1 MSISKKQ
8 KLEKIKEIEK
18 EEDEDEILSKIENK
32 PKLNK
37 ADTQENIILKEIGF
51 MKRTNL
57 TNTHRNIVDDHIE
70 SLSTWKINKFRK
82 LLTIVGYFISF
93 GILFIFT
100 YYDKTIIL
108 KLYCDRANP
117 EDSNYVLITDYD
129 NKKYL
134 VKLISEKLTTINPL
148 FKNNQYKF
156 QSKTMNIPNESR
168 YINKNNKIEENNN
181 DMLNLFFI
189 FKNVRYIYHTDS
201 ALFSSAYFNLNNY
214 RHGEILELFD
224 KKFVLNSSKKHK
236 EITLQEEENRRVY
249 YPSLAEYN
257 YLINKYGL
265 NQILNESTKLSSI
278 ILNQFFTGFNF
289 FSIICEIIW
298 FTIGYRIY
306 AIIIFLFTFI
316 VLIKSTKDSYIL
328 NKRIYELDKD
338 NNDTSEEEN
347 NLIND
352 KINSANTDT
361 TTENN
366 IFTKNINDSKQN
378 IENKYTNNIGSNIET
393 SIRQISSELIDNIE
407 NIEQNWSIVPGEVI
421 KIKPGHKILFDGL
434 ILNGYCTVDESEL
447 TGETNEIYKTQI
459 PNDNEYFQYS
469 NSKNHFLFQGTII
482 RQCTN
487 DNNNDIIRVLVV
499 NTGMNTNRAN
509 LLLNLS
515 FPKQENYSLNKDTLI
530 FMLIMFFIFLG
541 AFIFNIKLK
550 SGPSDYFCDITII
563 LSPIL
568 IISLS
573 FSSTFYKNY
582 LEKKGVHCL
591 DKNKILVAGKS
602 NVIALDKTGTLTE
615 NEFDLYGYQ
624 FTMPEEYS
632 NNIYNNGID
641 SENINK
647 KMNMININP
656 RKSFNI
662 NNISRQSDF
671 NIFKKM
677 GNSVN
682 IMSQNNNNKNIISQE
697 KNKSTKKIPK
707 INTDDEQSTVLS
719 KLETSSKVL
728 NKIHQTFWKNYSSLN
743 DDSYKEDFKYNII
756 YFAECL
762 GCCHN
767 IEKFEDKNL
776 GDAIDIKMFESVNWM
791 IQNEEEKETHK
802 IKRYIMPSNIFK
814 ITEKS
819 FFNNLSKNL
828 NENKRNINFPPSIL
842 PQYKILIEK
851 IFPFNSENQTT
862 TVITQNILDKSR
874 RIYIKGAP
882 EKILEKCT
890 KYSKPDNINNLIM
903 DLTKKGLRV
912 IACATRLL
920 EYEYRDNFYMR
931 NIDNNSNFSRGRIE
945 TLYEKELNPIEKE
958 NNLTFLGLVI
968 FKNPLKKDTQSVI
981 EKLYNAKF
989 KLVMSTG
996 DNECTSYYVAQESK
1010 MVNTEI
1016 HSRYVIDIKLDTN
1029 LIYMIELKSNN
1040 NDNNESKI
1048 DNDENDILE
1057 IDNMLNKPKDDY
1069 LETNNCLDQVDKIL
1083 QRKEA
1088 IVSVSGSALSYIMDQ
1103 LKHNN
1108 TDIISDIYIDNT
1120 RKCTK
1125 KNIENLIR
1133 KFGCIFYRMTPK
1145 NKAELIQ
1152 FFKQDKKS
1160 IVIMCG
1166 DGSNDVPAILEADI
1180 GVSINQESNMQIL
1193 SHFYMKNT
1201 SIECVESIVKTG
1213 RACFEC
1219 NEMLFK
1225 VIIIQDSVLTLCKK
1239 LILYMKNESFN
1250 QYQILLI
1257 GLICSLFPIIC
1268 STRTAPA
1275 LILAKE
1281 ATVTSLFNKKFL
1293 MSTIIQLLLN
1303 LGIQVSFFFYLKN
1316 GISDENI
1323 LNSSGKNIVF
1333 ISYMFIFICFQSLLI
1348 IYVFNYKSVHRKH
1361 YSTNSLLLI
1370 ILLLF
1375 LNFIL
1380 QFMFFNGSSSNKWM
1394 KDLIDFEDSFEA
1406 FDFFSELNKFIT
1418 QCFAI
1423 VNFVLSLLVEVII
1436 ATKM

>member
-1 MSISKKQ
+1 MKEP
-8 KLEKIKEIEK
+8 LENIKEIEK
-18 EEDEDEILSKIENK
+18 EDEDFLTNKEKKSKKYLIENK
-32 PKLNK
+32 QNY
-37 ADTQENIILKEIGF
+37 ILKDIGF
-51 MKRTNL
+51 MKRTNAI
-57 TNTHRNIVDDHIE
+57 NSHRNIVDDHIE
-70 SLSTWKINKFRK
+70 SLSCWKINKMRK
-82 LLTIVGYFISF
+82 ICTIIGYFLSF

-100 YYDKTIIL
+100 IYDNTIIL
-108 KLYCDRANP
+108 KLYCERANP
-117 EDSNYVLITDYD
+117 EDSNYILITDYD

-134 VKLISEKLTTINPL
+134 VKLISEKLTNLNPIIKL
-148 FKNNQYKF
+148 GNKNEIKYLKIDEN
-156 QSKTMNIPNESR
+156 SR
-168 YINKNNKIEENNN
+168 YINKNNKNEEKDN
-181 DMLNLFFI
+181 DMLNLYFI
-189 FKNVRYIYHTDS
+189 FKNVRYIYHSDYCS
-201 ALFSSAYFNLNNY
+201 FSSSYFNLNHYKN
-214 RHGEILELFD
+214 REILSIFD
-224 KKFVLNSSKKHK
+224 KKYNYNNNKKQ
-236 EITLQEEENRRVY
+236 EITLQEEENESVY
-249 YPSLAEYN
+249 CPNLCEYN
-257 YLINKYGL
+257 YLINKYGF
-265 NQILNESTKLSSI
+265 NQIINESTKLSSI
-278 ILNQFFTGFNF
+278 ILKQFFSGFNYF
-289 FSIICEIIW
+289 TISFEIIW
-298 FTIGYRIY
+298 FVIGYRIY
-306 AIIIFLFTFI
+306 ALIIFLLNLF

-338 NNDTSEEEN
+338 NSQEEN
-347 NLIND
+347 NKYEIINET
-352 KINSANTDT
+352 NA
-361 TTENN
+361 ENN
-366 IFTKNINDSKQN
+366 INYKNINDNKQN
-378 IENKYTNNIGSNIET
+378 IENNNKET
-393 SIRQISSELIDNIE
+393 SIRQINSELIDKIE

-421 KIKPGHKILFDGL
+421 KIKPGHKILFDGI

-459 PNDNEYFQYS
+459 PNDDDYFQYS
-469 NSKNHFLFQGTII
+469 NSKNHFLFQGTVIK
-482 RQCTN
+482 QCTN
-487 DNNNDIIRVLVV
+487 DNNNDIIRVLVI

-515 FPKQENYSLNKDTLI
+515 FPKQENYSLYKDTLI
-530 FMLIMFFIFLG
+530 FMFIMLFIFIG
-541 AFIFNIKLK
+541 AIIFDIKME
-550 SGPSDYFCDITII
+550 SNTSHYFEDITII
-563 LSPIL
+563 LSPLL

-573 FSSTFYKNY
+573 ISSTFYKYY
-582 LEKKGVHCL
+582 LEKKGVHCV
-591 DKNKILVAGKS
+591 DKNKIIVAGKS

-632 NNIYNNGID
+632 NNIYNTEKE
-641 SENINK
+641 SKNINK
-647 KMNMININP
+647 RKSNINYNIP
-656 RKSFNI
+656 RKSFNL
-662 NNISRQSDF
+662 SRQTEIFTKNNLGSIGNLNLSIF
-671 NIFKKM
+671 QNLYNINTKM
-677 GNSVN
+677 
-682 IMSQNNNNKNIISQE
+682 QNNQQE
-697 KNKSTKKIPK
+697 KIKSQKKLQK
-707 INTDDEQSTVLS
+707 INDDEQGTVLS
-719 KLETSSKVL
+719 RLETSSKVL
-728 NKIHQTFWKNYSSLN
+728 NKIHQTFWKNFSSKN
-743 DDSYKEDFKYNII
+743 DDSYKGYKEDPKYNII

-814 ITEKS
+814 ITENS

-828 NENKRNINFPPSIL
+828 NENKKNRNFSLSTL

-851 IFPFNSENQTT
+851 IYPFNSENQAT

-890 KYSKPDNINNLIM
+890 KSSKPENINNLIM

-920 EYEYRDNFYMR
+920 EEREGEEEYKE
-931 NIDNNSNFSRGRIE
+931 NIYRKNRENSFNINNRGRLQ
-945 TLYEKELNPIEKE
+945 TFYEKEINPMEKE

-989 KLVMSTG
+989 KLIMSTG

-1016 HSRYVIDIKLDTN
+1016 HSRYVIDIKLDSN

-1040 NDNNESKI
+1040 NDNNESQLEDDDDMI
-1048 DNDENDILE
+1048 E
-1057 IDNMLNKPKDDY
+1057 IDNILNKPKDDY

-1088 IVSVSGSALSYIMDQ
+1088 IVSVSGSALSYIIEQ
-1103 LKHNN
+1103 LKHDNN
-1108 TDIISDIYIDNT
+1108 SNIVSDIYIDYT
-1120 RKCTK
+1120 KKCTK
-1125 KNIENLIR
+1125 KNMENLIR
-1133 KFGCIFYRMTPK
+1133 KFGCIFYRMTPR

-1225 VIIIQDSVLTLCKK
+1225 VIIIQDSVFTLCKK
-1239 LILYMKNESFN
+1239 LMLYIKKEDFTQYHILFSG
-1250 QYQILLI
+1250 IICSLLP
-1257 GLICSLFPIIC
+1257 LICSIKT
-1268 STRTAPA
+1268 SPA

-1281 ATVTSLFNKKFL
+1281 ATGTSLFNKKFL
-1293 MSTIIQLLLN
+1293 MSTIIQLILNIGVLL
-1303 LGIQVSFFFYLKN
+1303 SFFFYLKSN
-1316 GISDENI
+1316 ISSDNI

-1333 ISYMFIFICFQSLLI
+1333 ISYMFIFICFQYVI
-1348 IYVFNYKSVHRKH
+1348 IIFVFNYNSVHRKH
-1361 YSTNSLLLI
+1361 FSTNSILI
-1370 ILLLF
+1370 IVLLSVIIL
-1375 LNFIL
+1375 IL
-1380 QFMFFNGSSSNKWM
+1380 QFLFFTESDKMNWT
-1394 KDLIDFEDSFEA
+1394 KDLVQFEDGIDI
-1406 FDFFSELNKFIT
+1406 FDYFSELNKLIT
-1418 QCFAI
+1418 QCFALA
-1423 VNFVLSLLVEVII
+1423 NLFLSIPIEILII
-1436 ATKM
+1436 NKI

>member
-1 MSISKKQ
+1 MSFSVP
-8 KLEKIKEIEK
+8 LEKIKETEK
-18 EEDEDEILSKIENK
+18 EEDDEDFVSKSNK
-32 PKLNK
+32 KI
-37 ADTQENIILKEIGF
+37 TIINNDNQSNVLLREIGF
-51 MKRTNL
+51 MKRTIL

-82 LLTIVGYFISF
+82 ILTIVGYFLSF

-100 YYDKTIIL
+100 LYDKTIIL

-134 VKLISEKLTTINPL
+134 VKLISEKLTNLNSL
-148 FKNNQYKF
+148 FKTAFKNE
-156 QSKTMNIPNESR
+156 SKILNIPSNSR
-168 YINKNNKIEENNN
+168 YINKNNIDDEKNN
-181 DMLNLFFI
+181 DMLNLYFI
-189 FKNVRYIYHTDS
+189 FKNVRFIYQSDS
-201 ALFSSAYFNLNNY
+201 CTFSSAYFNLNNY
-214 RHGEILELFD
+214 KNREILRLFD
-224 KKFVLNSSKKHK
+224 KKYNFSTNIKNK
-236 EITLQEEENRRVY
+236 EITLQEEENESVY
-249 YPSLAEYN
+249 YPSLAEFN

-265 NQILNESTKLSSI
+265 NQIVNESTKLSII
-278 ILNQFFTGFNF
+278 ILKQFFTGFNYF
-289 FSIICEIIW
+289 CIICEIIW
-298 FTIGYRIY
+298 FVIGYRIF
-306 AIIIFLFTFI
+306 AIIIFLLSLI
-316 VLIKSTKDSYIL
+316 VLIKSTRDSYTL

-338 NNDTSEEEN
+338 NSSQGEN
-347 NLIND
+347 NNYNTETINQ
-352 KINSANTDT
+352 NFTMNET

-366 IFTKNINDSKQN
+366 FFSKNTISNRQN
-378 IENKYTNNIGSNIET
+378 LENNNNVET
-393 SIRQISSELIDNIE
+393 SIRQINPELLETID

-421 KIKPGHKILFDGL
+421 KIKPGHKILFDGI

-459 PNDNEYFQYS
+459 PNDNEYFQYT
-469 NSKNHFLFQGTII
+469 NSKNHFLFQGTVIK
-482 RQCTN
+482 QCSN
-487 DNNNDIIRVLVV
+487 DNNNDIIRVLVI

-515 FPKQENYSLNKDTLI
+515 FPKQENYSLYKDTLI
-530 FMLIMFFIFLG
+530 FMLIMCFIFIG
-541 AFIFNIKLK
+541 AIIFNIKVK
-550 SGPSDYFCDITII
+550 ASVSYYFMDITII

-573 FSSTFYKNY
+573 ISSTFYKYY
-582 LEKKGVHCL
+582 LEKKGVHCV
-591 DKNKILVAGKS
+591 DKNKIIVAGKS

-632 NNIYNNGID
+632 NNIYNNEID
-641 SENINK
+641 AKNVNRKASIV
-647 KMNMININP
+647 NMNP
-656 RKSFNI
+656 RKSI
-662 NNISRQSDF
+662 NFTNLARQSDSNVKTIF
-671 NIFKKM
+671 GSIGNINLM
-677 GNSVN
+677 
-682 IMSQNNNNKNIISQE
+682 ISQNLNII
-697 KNKSTKKIPK
+697 NTKYQNQTERIRKKPSK
-707 INTDDEQSTVLS
+707 FNYEDEQSTVLS
-719 KLETSSKVL
+719 RLETSSKIL
-728 NKIHQTFWKNYSSLN
+728 NKIHQTFWKNFSSSK
-743 DDSYKEDFKYNII
+743 DDLYKEDPKYNII
-756 YFAECL
+756 YFTECL

-776 GDAIDIKMFESVNWM
+776 GDSIDIKMFESVNWM
-791 IQNEEEKETHK
+791 IQNEEDKETHK
-802 IKRYIMPSNIFK
+802 IERYIMPSNIFK

-828 NENKRNINFPPSIL
+828 DKNRKNKNFPPSSL

-851 IFPFNSENQTT
+851 IYPFNSENQTT
-862 TVITQNILDKSR
+862 TVVTKNILDRSR

-890 KYSKPDNINNLIM
+890 KSSKPDNINNLIM

-920 EYEYRDNFYMR
+920 DQNKEDEYKDNIYRK
-931 NIDNNSNFSRGRIE
+931 ISENSMKSGSSRGRLQS
-945 TLYEKELNPIEKE
+945 LYEKEINPIDKE
-958 NNLTFLGLVI
+958 NALIFLGLVI

-1040 NDNNESKI
+1040 NDNNESQM
-1048 DNDENDILE
+1048 DNDDDEIIE
-1057 IDNMLNKPKDDY
+1057 IDNILNKPKDDY
-1069 LETNNCLDQVDKIL
+1069 LETNNCLDEVDKIL
-1083 QRKEA
+1083 HKKEA
-1088 IVSVSGSALSYIMDQ
+1088 IVSVSGSALSYIMEQ
-1103 LKHNN
+1103 MKN
-1108 TDIISDIYIDNT
+1108 SDIFIDT
-1120 RKCTK
+1120 GKKCTK

-1239 LILYMKNESFN
+1239 LVLYLNNEDFT
-1250 QYQILLI
+1250 QYHVLFIGIVCSLI
-1257 GLICSLFPIIC
+1257 PLICSI
-1268 STRTAPA
+1268 RTSPA

-1281 ATVTSLFNKKFL
+1281 VTGTSLFNKKFL
-1293 MSTIIQLLLN
+1293 ISTFIQLFLS
-1303 LGIQVSFFFYLKN
+1303 LGVLISFFFYLKTF
-1316 GISDENI
+1316 ISAKKI
-1323 LNSSGKNIVF
+1323 LNSSGNDIVF
-1333 ISYMFIFICFQSLLI
+1333 ISYMFVFICFQYVLI
-1348 IYVFNYKSVHRKH
+1348 IFVFNYKSVHRKH
-1361 YSTNSLLLI
+1361 FSTNSVLII
-1370 ILLLF
+1370 ILLLI
-1375 LNFIL
+1375 LIFIL
-1380 QFMFFNGSSSNKWM
+1380 QFLFFAGNSDENWIKNFVH
-1394 KDLIDFEDSFEA
+1394 FEDSIEV
-1406 FDFFSELNKFIT
+1406 FDFFSELNKLTT

-1423 VNFVLSLLVEVII
+1423 VNLLISLSIEIFVVNKL
-1436 ATKM
+1436 

>member
-1 MSISKKQ
+1 MSFRIP
-8 KLEKIKEIEK
+8 LEKIKETEK
-18 EEDEDEILSKIENK
+18 EEDDEDFVSKSNK
-32 PKLNK
+32 KI
-37 ADTQENIILKEIGF
+37 TIINNDNQSNVLLREIGF
-51 MKRTNL
+51 MKRTIL

-82 LLTIVGYFISF
+82 ILTIVGYFLSF

-100 YYDKTIIL
+100 LYDKTIIL

-134 VKLISEKLTTINPL
+134 VNLISEKLTNLNSL
-148 FKNNQYKF
+148 FKTAFKNE
-156 QSKTMNIPNESR
+156 SKILNFPSNSR
-168 YINKNNKIEENNN
+168 YINKNNIDDEKNN
-181 DMLNLFFI
+181 DMLNLYFI
-189 FKNVRYIYHTDS
+189 FKNVRFIYQSDS
-201 ALFSSAYFNLNNY
+201 CTFSSAYFNLNNY
-214 RHGEILELFD
+214 KNREILRLFD
-224 KKFVLNSSKKHK
+224 KKYNFSTNIKNK
-236 EITLQEEENRRVY
+236 EITLQEEENESVY
-249 YPSLAEYN
+249 YPSLAEFN

-265 NQILNESTKLSSI
+265 NQIVNESTKLSSI
-278 ILNQFFTGFNF
+278 ILKQFFTGFNYF
-289 FSIICEIIW
+289 CIICEIIW
-298 FTIGYRIY
+298 FVIGYRIF
-306 AIIIFLFTFI
+306 AIIIFLLSLI
-316 VLIKSTKDSYIL
+316 VLIKSTRDSYTL

-338 NNDTSEEEN
+338 NSSQGEN
-347 NLIND
+347 NNYNTETINQ
-352 KINSANTDT
+352 NFTMNET

-366 IFTKNINDSKQN
+366 FFSKNTISNRQN
-378 IENKYTNNIGSNIET
+378 LENNNNVET
-393 SIRQISSELIDNIE
+393 SIRQINPELLETID

-421 KIKPGHKILFDGL
+421 KIKPGHKILFDGI

-459 PNDNEYFQYS
+459 PNDNEYFQYT
-469 NSKNHFLFQGTII
+469 NSKNHFLFQGTVIK
-482 RQCTN
+482 QCSN
-487 DNNNDIIRVLVV
+487 DNNNDIIRVLVI

-515 FPKQENYSLNKDTLI
+515 FPKQENYSLYKDTLI
-530 FMLIMFFIFLG
+530 FMLIMCFIFIG
-541 AFIFNIKLK
+541 AIIFNIKVK
-550 SGPSDYFCDITII
+550 AGVSYYFMDITII

-573 FSSTFYKNY
+573 ISSTFYKYY
-582 LEKKGVHCL
+582 LEKKGVHCV
-591 DKNKILVAGKS
+591 DKNKIIVAGKS

-632 NNIYNNGID
+632 NNIYNNEID
-641 SENINK
+641 AKNVNRKTSIV
-647 KMNMININP
+647 NMNP
-656 RKSFNI
+656 RKSI
-662 NNISRQSDF
+662 NFTNLARQSDSNVKTIF
-671 NIFKKM
+671 GSIGNINLM
-677 GNSVN
+677 
-682 IMSQNNNNKNIISQE
+682 ISQNLNII
-697 KNKSTKKIPK
+697 NTKYQNQTERIRKKPSK
-707 INTDDEQSTVLS
+707 FNYEDEQSTVLS
-719 KLETSSKVL
+719 RLETSSKIL
-728 NKIHQTFWKNYSSLN
+728 NKIHQTFWKNFSSSK
-743 DDSYKEDFKYNII
+743 DDLYKEDPKYNII
-756 YFAECL
+756 YFTECL

-776 GDAIDIKMFESVNWM
+776 GDSIDIKMFESVNWM
-791 IQNEEEKETHK
+791 IQNEEDKETHK
-802 IKRYIMPSNIFK
+802 IERYIMPSNIFK

-828 NENKRNINFPPSIL
+828 DKNRKNKNFPPSSL

-851 IFPFNSENQTT
+851 IYPFNSENQTT
-862 TVITQNILDKSR
+862 TVVTKNILDRSR

-890 KYSKPDNINNLIM
+890 KSSKPDNINNLIM

-920 EYEYRDNFYMR
+920 DQNKEDEYKDNIYRK
-931 NIDNNSNFSRGRIE
+931 ISENSMKSGSSRGRLQS
-945 TLYEKELNPIEKE
+945 LYEKEINPIDKE
-958 NNLTFLGLVI
+958 NALIFLGLVI

-1040 NDNNESKI
+1040 NDNNESQM
-1048 DNDENDILE
+1048 DNDDDEIIE
-1057 IDNMLNKPKDDY
+1057 IDNILNKPKDDY
-1069 LETNNCLDQVDKIL
+1069 LETNNCLDEVDKIL
-1083 QRKEA
+1083 HKKEA
-1088 IVSVSGSALSYIMDQ
+1088 IVSVSGSALSYIMEQ
-1103 LKHNN
+1103 MKN
-1108 TDIISDIYIDNT
+1108 SDIFIDT
-1120 RKCTK
+1120 GKKCTK

-1180 GVSINQESNMQIL
+1180 GVSINQENNMQIL

-1239 LILYMKNESFN
+1239 LVLYLNNEDFT
-1250 QYQILLI
+1250 QYHVLFIGIVCSLI
-1257 GLICSLFPIIC
+1257 PLICSI
-1268 STRTAPA
+1268 RTSPA

-1281 ATVTSLFNKKFL
+1281 VTGTSLFNKKFL
-1293 MSTIIQLLLN
+1293 ISTFIQLFLS
-1303 LGIQVSFFFYLKN
+1303 LGVLISFFFYLKTF
-1316 GISDENI
+1316 ISAKKI
-1323 LNSSGKNIVF
+1323 LNSSGNDIVF
-1333 ISYMFIFICFQSLLI
+1333 ISYMFVFICFQYVLI
-1348 IYVFNYKSVHRKH
+1348 IFVFNYKSVHRKH
-1361 YSTNSLLLI
+1361 FSTNSVLII
-1370 ILLLF
+1370 ILLLI
-1375 LNFIL
+1375 LIFIL
-1380 QFMFFNGSSSNKWM
+1380 QFLFFAGNSDENWIKNFVH
-1394 KDLIDFEDSFEA
+1394 FEDSIEV
-1406 FDFFSELNKFIT
+1406 FDFFSELNKLTT

-1423 VNFVLSLLVEVII
+1423 VNLLISLSIEIFVVNKL
-1436 ATKM
+1436 

>member
-1 MSISKKQ
+1 MKIKEN
-8 KLEKIKEIEK
+8 LENIKEIEK
-18 EEDEDEILSKIENK
+18 EEDEEKYNIEDNNKISINK
-32 PKLNK
+32 DNNIKLIR
-37 ADTQENIILKEIGF
+37 DIGF
-51 MKRTNL
+51 IKRTIL

-82 LLTIVGYFISF
+82 ILTIVGYFLSL
-93 GILFIFT
+93 GILFFIT
-100 YYDKTIIL
+100 LYDNTIIL
-108 KLYCDRANP
+108 KLYCDKANP
-117 EDSNYVLITDYD
+117 EDSDYILITDYN

-134 VKLISEKLTTINPL
+134 VTLISEILTNINPL
-148 FKNNQYKF
+148 LKMGYK
-156 QSKTMNIPNESR
+156 NESKMLEIPFNSK
-168 YINKNNKIEENNN
+168 YINKNDEKRFVNIY
-181 DMLNLFFI
+181 FI
-189 FKNVRYIYHTDS
+189 FKNVRYIYNSDFCY
-201 ALFSSAYFNLNNY
+201 FSSAYFNLNGYKNN
-214 RHGEILELFD
+214 EILRLFD
-224 KKFVLNSSKKHK
+224 KKYNIDIKNK
-236 EITLQEEENRRVY
+236 EITLQDEENENVY
-249 YPSLAEYN
+249 YPSLEEYN

-265 NQILNESTKLSSI
+265 NQILNESTELSSI
-278 ILNQFFTGFNF
+278 ILKQIFTGFNY
-289 FSIICEIIW
+289 FSIICEFIW
-298 FTIGYRIY
+298 FFIGYRIF
-306 AIIIFLFTFI
+306 AIIIFLFNLI
-316 VLIKSTKDSYIL
+316 VLIKSTKDSYLL

-338 NNDTSEEEN
+338 NNISQEN
-347 NLIND
+347 NKEGIPDKNNLALNDANSLINNKQKNNED
-352 KINSANTDT
+352 KLI
-361 TTENN
+361 
-366 IFTKNINDSKQN
+366 K
-378 IENKYTNNIGSNIET
+378 ET
-393 SIRQISSELIDNIE
+393 SIRQINPDLIDIIDNIE
-407 NIEQNWSIVPGEVI
+407 QMWSIVPGEVI
-421 KIKPGHKILFDGL
+421 KIKPGHKILFDGI

-459 PNDNEYFQYS
+459 PNDNEYFQYP

-482 RQCTN
+482 KQCTN
-487 DNNNDIIRVLVV
+487 DNNNDILRVLVI

-515 FPKQENYSLNKDTLI
+515 FPKQENYSLNKDTFI
-530 FMLIMFFIFLG
+530 YMLIMFIIFIG
-541 AFIFNIKLK
+541 AIIFNIKLK
-550 SGPSDYFCDITII
+550 LSVRYYFSDITII

-573 FSSTFYKNY
+573 ISSTFYKYY
-582 LEKKGVHCL
+582 LEKNGVHCV
-591 DKNKILVAGKS
+591 DKNKIIVAGKS

-632 NNIYNNGID
+632 NNIYNTEIEAKNV
-641 SENINK
+641 NK
-647 KMNMININP
+647 KYINIP

-662 NNISRQSDF
+662 SRQSEL
-671 NIFKKM
+671 
-677 GNSVN
+677 
-682 IMSQNNNNKNIISQE
+682 NNNKSIFGSISNINLNFISSKAQNQLD
-697 KNKSTKKIPK
+697 KTKSQKKLPK
-707 INTDDEQSTVLS
+707 LNYDDEQNTVLS
-719 KLETSSKVL
+719 HLETSSKVL
-728 NKIHQTFWKNYSSLN
+728 NKIHQTFWKDFSLKK

-791 IQNEEEKETHK
+791 IQNEEDKETHE

-819 FFNNLSKNL
+819 FFKNL
-828 NENKRNINFPPSIL
+828 MKNLDKNKKNKNIPILTL

-851 IFPFNSENQTT
+851 IYPFNSENQTT
-862 TVITQNILDKSR
+862 TVITKNILDKSR

-890 KYSKPDNINNLIM
+890 KSSKPENINNLIM

-920 EYEYRDNFYMR
+920 DQQREEEYKDNIYRKQSNTIFNF
-931 NIDNNSNFSRGRIE
+931 NNKSNHLKKNQS
-945 TLYEKELNPIEKE
+945 LYEKEFNPIDKE

-968 FKNPLKKDTQSVI
+968 FKNPLKRDTQSVI

-1016 HSRYVIDIKLDTN
+1016 HSRYVIDIKLDSN
-1029 LIYMIELKSNN
+1029 LLYMIELKSNN
-1040 NDNNESKI
+1040 NSDNNESESDI
-1048 DNDENDILE
+1048 DNYDINE
-1057 IDNMLNKPKDDY
+1057 IDNILNKPKDDY
-1069 LETNNCLDQVDKIL
+1069 LETNNCLDQIDKIL
-1083 QRKEA
+1083 QKKEA
-1088 IVSVSGSALSYIMDQ
+1088 LVSVSGSALSYIMDQ
-1103 LKHNN
+1103 LKND
-1108 TDIISDIYIDNT
+1108 TSSDLYIDISK
-1120 RKCTK
+1120 KCTK
-1125 KNIENLIR
+1125 KNMDNLIR

-1225 VIIIQDSVLTLCKK
+1225 VMIIQDSVITLGKK
-1239 LILYMKNESFN
+1239 LILSYNDEDLN
-1250 QYQILLI
+1250 QYHILLI
-1257 GLICSLFPIIC
+1257 GLICSLIPLIC
-1268 STRTAPA
+1268 SIRTSPA

-1281 ATVTSLFNKKFL
+1281 AMGTSLFNKKFL
-1293 MSTIIQLLLN
+1293 ISTGIQLVLN
-1303 LGIQVSFFFYLKN
+1303 LGVLISFFFYLKN
-1316 GISDENI
+1316 FISDKKILSTYGNNI
-1323 LNSSGKNIVF
+1323 IF
-1333 ISYMFIFICFQSLLI
+1333 ISYMFIFLCFQYILI
-1348 IYVFNYKSVHRKH
+1348 IFIFNCKSVHRKH
-1361 YSTNSLLLI
+1361 FSTNSILIIILLLI
-1370 ILLLF
+1370 ILLIIQFLF
-1375 LNFIL
+1375 FAENIDAPWI
-1380 QFMFFNGSSSNKWM
+1380 KA
-1394 KDLIDFEDSFEA
+1394 LIQFEDAIEE
-1406 FDFFSELNKFIT
+1406 FDFYSELNKLIIQSFV
-1418 QCFAI
+1418 I
-1423 VNFVLSLLVEVII
+1423 VNLVLSLANELFII
-1436 ATKM
+1436 SKL

>member
-1 MSISKKQ
+1 MSFRIP
-8 KLEKIKEIEK
+8 LEKIKETEK
-18 EEDEDEILSKIENK
+18 EEDDEDFVSKSNK
-32 PKLNK
+32 KI
-37 ADTQENIILKEIGF
+37 TIINNDNQSNVLLREIGF
-51 MKRTNL
+51 MKRTIL

-82 LLTIVGYFISF
+82 ILTIVGYFLSF

-100 YYDKTIIL
+100 LYDKTIIL

-134 VKLISEKLTTINPL
+134 VNLISEKLTNLNSL
-148 FKNNQYKF
+148 FKTAFKNE
-156 QSKTMNIPNESR
+156 SKILNIPSNSR
-168 YINKNNKIEENNN
+168 YINKNNIDDEKNN
-181 DMLNLFFI
+181 DMLNLYFI
-189 FKNVRYIYHTDS
+189 FKNVRFIYQSDS
-201 ALFSSAYFNLNNY
+201 CTFSSAYFNLNNY
-214 RHGEILELFD
+214 KNREILRLFD
-224 KKFVLNSSKKHK
+224 KKYNFSTNIKNK
-236 EITLQEEENRRVY
+236 EITLQEEENESVY
-249 YPSLAEYN
+249 YPSLAEFN

-265 NQILNESTKLSSI
+265 NQIVNESTKLSSI
-278 ILNQFFTGFNF
+278 ILKQFFTGFNYF
-289 FSIICEIIW
+289 CIICEIIW
-298 FTIGYRIY
+298 FVIGYRIF
-306 AIIIFLFTFI
+306 AIIIFLLSLI
-316 VLIKSTKDSYIL
+316 VLIKSTRDSYTL

-338 NNDTSEEEN
+338 NSSQGDN
-347 NLIND
+347 NNYNTETINQ
-352 KINSANTDT
+352 NFTMNET

-366 IFTKNINDSKQN
+366 FFSKNTISNRQN
-378 IENKYTNNIGSNIET
+378 LENNNNVET
-393 SIRQISSELIDNIE
+393 SIRQINPELLETID

-421 KIKPGHKILFDGL
+421 KIKPGHKILFDGI

-459 PNDNEYFQYS
+459 PNDNEYFQYT
-469 NSKNHFLFQGTII
+469 NSKNHFLFQGTVIK
-482 RQCTN
+482 QCSN
-487 DNNNDIIRVLVV
+487 DNNNDIIRVLVI

-515 FPKQENYSLNKDTLI
+515 FPKQENYSLYKDTLI
-530 FMLIMFFIFLG
+530 FMLIMCFIFIG
-541 AFIFNIKLK
+541 AIIFNIKVK
-550 SGPSDYFCDITII
+550 ASVSYYFMDITII

-573 FSSTFYKNY
+573 ISSTFYKYY
-582 LEKKGVHCL
+582 LEKKGVHCV
-591 DKNKILVAGKS
+591 DKNKIIVAGKS

-632 NNIYNNGID
+632 NNIYNNEID
-641 SENINK
+641 AKNVNRKTSIV
-647 KMNMININP
+647 NMNP
-656 RKSFNI
+656 RKSFNFT
-662 NNISRQSDF
+662 NLARQSDSNVKTIF
-671 NIFKKM
+671 GSIGNINLM
-677 GNSVN
+677 
-682 IMSQNNNNKNIISQE
+682 ISQNLNII
-697 KNKSTKKIPK
+697 NTKYQNQTERIRKKPSK
-707 INTDDEQSTVLS
+707 FNYEDEQSTVLS
-719 KLETSSKVL
+719 RLETSSKIL
-728 NKIHQTFWKNYSSLN
+728 NKIHQTFWKNFSSSK
-743 DDSYKEDFKYNII
+743 DDLYKEDPKYNII
-756 YFAECL
+756 YFTECL

-791 IQNEEEKETHK
+791 IQNEEDKETHK
-802 IKRYIMPSNIFK
+802 IERYIMPSNIFK

-828 NENKRNINFPPSIL
+828 DKNRKNKNFPPSSL

-851 IFPFNSENQTT
+851 IYPFNSENQTT
-862 TVITQNILDKSR
+862 TVVTKNILDRSR

-890 KYSKPDNINNLIM
+890 KSSKPDNINNLIM

-920 EYEYRDNFYMR
+920 DQNKEDEYKDNIYRK
-931 NIDNNSNFSRGRIE
+931 ISENSMKSGSSRGRLQS
-945 TLYEKELNPIEKE
+945 LYEKEINPIDKE
-958 NNLTFLGLVI
+958 NALIFLGLVI

-1040 NDNNESKI
+1040 NDNNESQM
-1048 DNDENDILE
+1048 DNDDDEIIE
-1057 IDNMLNKPKDDY
+1057 IDNILNKPKDDY
-1069 LETNNCLDQVDKIL
+1069 LETNNCLDEVDKIL
-1083 QRKEA
+1083 HKKEA
-1088 IVSVSGSALSYIMDQ
+1088 IVSVSGSALSYIMEQ
-1103 LKHNN
+1103 MKN
-1108 TDIISDIYIDNT
+1108 SDIFIDT
-1120 RKCTK
+1120 GKKCTK

-1239 LILYMKNESFN
+1239 LVLYLNNEDFTQYHILFIGIVCS
-1250 QYQILLI
+1250 LI
-1257 GLICSLFPIIC
+1257 PLICSI
-1268 STRTAPA
+1268 RTSPA

-1281 ATVTSLFNKKFL
+1281 VTGTSLFNKKFL
-1293 MSTIIQLLLN
+1293 ISTFIQLFLS
-1303 LGIQVSFFFYLKN
+1303 LGVLISFFFYLKTF
-1316 GISDENI
+1316 ISAKKI
-1323 LNSSGKNIVF
+1323 LNSSGNDIVF
-1333 ISYMFIFICFQSLLI
+1333 ISYMFVFICFQYVLI
-1348 IYVFNYKSVHRKH
+1348 IFVFNYKSVHRKH
-1361 YSTNSLLLI
+1361 FSTNSVLII
-1370 ILLLF
+1370 ILLLI
-1375 LNFIL
+1375 LIFIL
-1380 QFMFFNGSSSNKWM
+1380 QFLFFAGNSDENWIKNFVH
-1394 KDLIDFEDSFEA
+1394 FEDSIEV
-1406 FDFFSELNKFIT
+1406 FDFFSELNKLTT

-1423 VNFVLSLLVEVII
+1423 VNLLISLSIEIFVVNKL
-1436 ATKM
+1436 

>member
-1 MSISKKQ
+1 MKIKEN
-8 KLEKIKEIEK
+8 LENIKEIEK
-18 EEDEDEILSKIENK
+18 EEDEEKYNIEDNNKISINK
-32 PKLNK
+32 DNNIKLIR
-37 ADTQENIILKEIGF
+37 DIGF
-51 MKRTNL
+51 IKRTIL

-82 LLTIVGYFISF
+82 ILTIVGYFLSL
-93 GILFIFT
+93 GILFFIT
-100 YYDKTIIL
+100 LYDNTIIL
-108 KLYCDRANP
+108 KLYCDKANP
-117 EDSNYVLITDYD
+117 EDSDYILITDYN

-134 VKLISEKLTTINPL
+134 VTLISEILTSINPL
-148 FKNNQYKF
+148 LKMGYK
-156 QSKTMNIPNESR
+156 NESKMLEIPFNSK
-168 YINKNNKIEENNN
+168 YINKNDEKRFVNIY
-181 DMLNLFFI
+181 FI
-189 FKNVRYIYHTDS
+189 FKNVRYIYNSDFCY
-201 ALFSSAYFNLNNY
+201 FSSAYFNLNGYKNN
-214 RHGEILELFD
+214 EILRLFD
-224 KKFVLNSSKKHK
+224 KKYNIDIKNK
-236 EITLQEEENRRVY
+236 EITLQDEENENVY
-249 YPSLAEYN
+249 YPSLEEYN

-265 NQILNESTKLSSI
+265 NQILNESTELSSI
-278 ILNQFFTGFNF
+278 ILKQIFTGFNY
-289 FSIICEIIW
+289 FSIICEFIW
-298 FTIGYRIY
+298 FFIGYRIF
-306 AIIIFLFTFI
+306 AIIIFLFNLI
-316 VLIKSTKDSYIL
+316 VLIKSTKDSYLL

-338 NNDTSEEEN
+338 NNISQEN
-347 NLIND
+347 NKEGIPDKNNLALNDANSLINNKQKNNED
-352 KINSANTDT
+352 KLI
-361 TTENN
+361 
-366 IFTKNINDSKQN
+366 K
-378 IENKYTNNIGSNIET
+378 ET
-393 SIRQISSELIDNIE
+393 SIRQINPDLIDIIDNIE
-407 NIEQNWSIVPGEVI
+407 QMWSIVPGEVI
-421 KIKPGHKILFDGL
+421 KIKPGHKILFDGI

-459 PNDNEYFQYS
+459 PNDNEYFQYP

-482 RQCTN
+482 KQCTN
-487 DNNNDIIRVLVV
+487 DNNNDILRVLVI

-515 FPKQENYSLNKDTLI
+515 FPKQENYSLNKDTFI
-530 FMLIMFFIFLG
+530 YMLIMFIIFIG
-541 AFIFNIKLK
+541 AIIFNIKLK
-550 SGPSDYFCDITII
+550 LSVRYYFSDITII

-573 FSSTFYKNY
+573 ISSTFYKYY
-582 LEKKGVHCL
+582 LEKNGVHCV
-591 DKNKILVAGKS
+591 DKNKIIVAGKS

-632 NNIYNNGID
+632 NNIYNTEIEAKNV
-641 SENINK
+641 NK
-647 KMNMININP
+647 KYINIP

-662 NNISRQSDF
+662 SRQSEL
-671 NIFKKM
+671 
-677 GNSVN
+677 
-682 IMSQNNNNKNIISQE
+682 NNNKSIFGSISNINLNFISSKAQNQLD
-697 KNKSTKKIPK
+697 KTKSQKKSPK
-707 INTDDEQSTVLS
+707 LNYDDEQNTVLS
-719 KLETSSKVL
+719 HLETSSKVL
-728 NKIHQTFWKNYSSLN
+728 NKIHQTFWKDFSLKK

-791 IQNEEEKETHK
+791 IQNEEDKETHE

-819 FFNNLSKNL
+819 FFKNL
-828 NENKRNINFPPSIL
+828 MKNLDKNKKNKNIPILTL

-851 IFPFNSENQTT
+851 IYPFNSENQTT

-890 KYSKPDNINNLIM
+890 KSSKPENINNLIM

-920 EYEYRDNFYMR
+920 DQQREEEYKDNIYRKQSNTIFNF
-931 NIDNNSNFSRGRIE
+931 NNKSNHLKKNQS
-945 TLYEKELNPIEKE
+945 LYEKEFNPIDKE

-968 FKNPLKKDTQSVI
+968 FKNPLKRDTQSVI

-1016 HSRYVIDIKLDTN
+1016 HSRYVIDIKLDSN
-1029 LIYMIELKSNN
+1029 LLYMIELKSNN
-1040 NDNNESKI
+1040 NSDNNESESDI
-1048 DNDENDILE
+1048 DNYDINE
-1057 IDNMLNKPKDDY
+1057 IDNILNKPKDDY
-1069 LETNNCLDQVDKIL
+1069 LETNNCLDQIDKIL
-1083 QRKEA
+1083 QKKEA
-1088 IVSVSGSALSYIMDQ
+1088 LVSVSGSALSYIMDQ
-1103 LKHNN
+1103 LKND
-1108 TDIISDIYIDNT
+1108 TSSDLYIDISK
-1120 RKCTK
+1120 KCTK
-1125 KNIENLIR
+1125 KNMDNLIR

-1225 VIIIQDSVLTLCKK
+1225 VMIIQDSVITLGKK
-1239 LILYMKNESFN
+1239 LILSYNDEDLN
-1250 QYQILLI
+1250 QYHILLI
-1257 GLICSLFPIIC
+1257 GLICSLIPLIC
-1268 STRTAPA
+1268 SIRTSPA

-1281 ATVTSLFNKKFL
+1281 AMGTSLFNKKFL
-1293 MSTIIQLLLN
+1293 ISTGIQLVLN
-1303 LGIQVSFFFYLKN
+1303 LGVLISFFFYLKN
-1316 GISDENI
+1316 FISDKKILSTYGNNI
-1323 LNSSGKNIVF
+1323 IF
-1333 ISYMFIFICFQSLLI
+1333 ISYMFIFLCFQYILI
-1348 IYVFNYKSVHRKH
+1348 IFIFNCKSVHRKH
-1361 YSTNSLLLI
+1361 FSTNSILIIILLLI
-1370 ILLLF
+1370 ILLIIQFLF
-1375 LNFIL
+1375 FAENIDAPWI
-1380 QFMFFNGSSSNKWM
+1380 KA
-1394 KDLIDFEDSFEA
+1394 LIQFEDAIEE
-1406 FDFFSELNKFIT
+1406 FDFYSELNKLIIQSFV
-1418 QCFAI
+1418 I
-1423 VNFVLSLLVEVII
+1423 VNLVLSLANELFII
-1436 ATKM
+1436 SKL

>member
-1 MSISKKQ
+1 MKVP
-8 KLEKIKEIEK
+8 LEKIRETEK
-18 EEDEDEILSKIENK
+18 EEDDDEFVRKGNDKS
-32 PKLNK
+32 
-37 ADTQENIILKEIGF
+37 NIISNENQINVLIREIGF
-51 MKRTNL
+51 IKRNNL

-82 LLTIVGYFISF
+82 ILTIVGYFLSF
-93 GILFIFT
+93 GILFIIT
-100 YYDKTIIL
+100 LYDKTIIL
-108 KLYCDRANP
+108 KLYCERANP
-117 EDSNYVLITDYD
+117 EDSNYILITDYD

-134 VKLISEKLTTINPL
+134 VSLINERLTNINPL
-148 FKNNQYKF
+148 FKMSYKNE
-156 QSKTMNIPNESR
+156 SNLLNIPPNSK
-168 YINKNNKIEENNN
+168 YINKNNKEEEKNNG
-181 DMLNLFFI
+181 MYNLYFI

-201 ALFSSAYFNLNNY
+201 CIFSSAYFNLNNY
-214 RHGEILELFD
+214 KNKEILRLFD
-224 KKFVLNSSKKHK
+224 KKYSFNSNNIKSK
-236 EITLQEEENRRVY
+236 EITLQEEENESVY
-249 YPSLAEYN
+249 FPSLSEYN

-265 NQILNESTKLSSI
+265 NQIVNESTRLSSI
-278 ILNQFFTGFNF
+278 IIKQFFSGFNYF
-289 FSIICEIIW
+289 CIICEIIW
-298 FTIGYRIY
+298 FVIGYKIF
-306 AIIIFLFTFI
+306 AVIIFLFSFI
-316 VLIKSTKDSYIL
+316 VLIKSTKDSYML
-328 NKRIYELDKD
+328 NKRIFELDKNNSSPQD
-338 NNDTSEEEN
+338 NDD
-347 NLIND
+347 NLEKTNPSSI
-352 KINSANTDT
+352 ANET

-366 IFTKNINDSKQN
+366 NVNNNNNQIVENRNQNNDD
-378 IENKYTNNIGSNIET
+378 NNET
-393 SIRQISSELIDNIE
+393 SIRQINPELMDIID

-421 KIKPGHKILFDGL
+421 KIKPGHKILFDGI

-459 PNDNEYFQYS
+459 PNNDEYFQYS
-469 NSKNHFLFQGTII
+469 SSKNHFLFQGTVIK
-482 RQCTN
+482 QCTN
-487 DNNNDIIRVLVV
+487 DNNNDIIRVLVI

-515 FPKQENYSLNKDTLI
+515 FPKQENYSLYKDTII
-530 FMLIMFFIFLG
+530 FMLIMFIIFIG
-541 AFIFNIKLK
+541 AIIFNIKLN
-550 SGPSDYFCDITII
+550 SNVSNYFCDITII

-573 FSSTFYKNY
+573 ISSTFYKYY
-582 LEKKGVHCL
+582 LEKNGVHCL
-591 DKNKILVAGKS
+591 DKNKIIVAGKS

-632 NNIYNNGID
+632 NNIYNNEIYAK
-641 SENINK
+641 NINK
-647 KMNMININP
+647 KINIVNTIQ
-656 RKSFNI
+656 RKSINFSNLPRQSEIYNKNLFGSLNNFGLLGSQNI
-662 NNISRQSDF
+662 NIINNKYQNLSEKKNYQ
-671 NIFKKM
+671 KKM
-677 GNSVN
+677 
-682 IMSQNNNNKNIISQE
+682 
-697 KNKSTKKIPK
+697 PK
-707 INTDDEQSTVLS
+707 INYEDEQSTVLS
-719 KLETSSKVL
+719 RLETSSKVL
-728 NKIHQTFWKNYSSLN
+728 NKIHQTFWKNFSFSK
-743 DDSYKEDFKYNII
+743 DDLYKEDPKYNII

-791 IQNEEEKETHK
+791 IQNEEDKETNK
-802 IKRYIMPSNIFK
+802 IERYIMPSNIFK

-828 NENKRNINFPPSIL
+828 DKNKKNKNFPPSSL

-851 IFPFNSENQTT
+851 IYPFNSENQNT
-862 TVITQNILDKSR
+862 TVITKNVLDKSR

-890 KYSKPDNINNLIM
+890 KSSKPDNINNLIM

-920 EYEYRDNFYMR
+920 DQEREDEYKDNFYR
-931 NIDNNSNFSRGRIE
+931 KKSDISSNNSIRGRFQY
-945 TLYEKELNPIEKE
+945 LYEKEINPIEKE
-958 NNLTFLGLVI
+958 NNLIFLGLVI

-1010 MVNTEI
+1010 MINTEI
-1016 HSRYVIDIKLDTN
+1016 HSRYVIDIKLDSN

-1040 NDNNESKI
+1040 NENSESQLDI
-1048 DNDENDILE
+1048 DDNDIIE

-1069 LETNNCLDQVDKIL
+1069 LETNNCLDEVDKIL
-1083 QRKEA
+1083 LKKEA
-1088 IVSVSGSALSYIMDQ
+1088 IVSVSGSALSYIMEQ
-1103 LKHNN
+1103 LKNA
-1108 TDIISDIYIDNT
+1108 DLYIDSA

-1125 KNIENLIR
+1125 KNLESLIR

-1213 RACFEC
+1213 RACLEC

-1239 LILYMKNESFN
+1239 LVFYSKNEEFT
-1250 QYQILLI
+1250 QYHILFI
-1257 GLICSLFPIIC
+1257 GIVCSLIPLVC
-1268 STRTAPA
+1268 SIKTSPA

-1281 ATVTSLFNKKFL
+1281 ATGTSLFNKKFL
-1293 MSTIIQLLLN
+1293 LSTVIHLILN
-1303 LGIQVSFFFYLKN
+1303 LGILISFFFYLKN
-1316 GISDENI
+1316 FISDEII

-1333 ISYMFIFICFQSLLI
+1333 ISYMFIFICFQYVLI
-1348 IYVFNYKSVHRKH
+1348 IFIFNYKSVHRKH
-1361 YSTNSLLLI
+1361 FSTNSVLII
-1370 ILLLF
+1370 ILLLILTIIMQF
-1375 LNFIL
+1375 IFFAGSSDAGWIKNFI
-1380 QFMFFNGSSSNKWM
+1380 Q
-1394 KDLIDFEDSFEA
+1394 FEDSIEA
-1406 FDFFSELNKFIT
+1406 FDFFSELNKLIT
-1418 QCFAI
+1418 QSF
-1423 VNFVLSLLVEVII
+1423 VII
-1436 ATKM
+1436 NLFISLSIEIFIVGKL

>member
-1 MSISKKQ
+1 MKIKEN
-8 KLEKIKEIEK
+8 LENIKEIEK
-18 EEDEDEILSKIENK
+18 EEDEEKYNIEDNNKISINK
-32 PKLNK
+32 DNNIKLIR
-37 ADTQENIILKEIGF
+37 DIGF
-51 MKRTNL
+51 IKRTIL

-82 LLTIVGYFISF
+82 ILTIVGYFLSL
-93 GILFIFT
+93 GILFFIT
-100 YYDKTIIL
+100 LYDNTIIL
-108 KLYCDRANP
+108 KLYCDKANP
-117 EDSNYVLITDYD
+117 EDSDYILITDYN

-134 VKLISEKLTTINPL
+134 VTLISEILTSINPL
-148 FKNNQYKF
+148 LKMGYK
-156 QSKTMNIPNESR
+156 NESKMLEIPFNSK
-168 YINKNNKIEENNN
+168 YINKNDEKRFVNIY
-181 DMLNLFFI
+181 FI
-189 FKNVRYIYHTDS
+189 FKNVRYIYNSDFCY
-201 ALFSSAYFNLNNY
+201 FSSAYFNLNGYKNN
-214 RHGEILELFD
+214 EILRLFD
-224 KKFVLNSSKKHK
+224 KKYNIDIKNK
-236 EITLQEEENRRVY
+236 EITLQDEENENVY
-249 YPSLAEYN
+249 YPSLEEYN

-265 NQILNESTKLSSI
+265 NQILNESTELSSI
-278 ILNQFFTGFNF
+278 ILKQIFTGFNY
-289 FSIICEIIW
+289 FSIICEFIW
-298 FTIGYRIY
+298 FFIGYRIF
-306 AIIIFLFTFI
+306 AIIIFLFNLI
-316 VLIKSTKDSYIL
+316 VLIKSTKDSYLL

-338 NNDTSEEEN
+338 NNISQEN
-347 NLIND
+347 NKEGIPDKNNLALNDANSLINNKQKNNED
-352 KINSANTDT
+352 KLI
-361 TTENN
+361 
-366 IFTKNINDSKQN
+366 K
-378 IENKYTNNIGSNIET
+378 ET
-393 SIRQISSELIDNIE
+393 SIRQINPDLIDIIDNIE
-407 NIEQNWSIVPGEVI
+407 QMWSIVPGEVI
-421 KIKPGHKILFDGL
+421 KIKPGHKILFDGI

-459 PNDNEYFQYS
+459 PNDNEYFQYP

-482 RQCTN
+482 KQCTN
-487 DNNNDIIRVLVV
+487 DNNNDILRVLVI

-515 FPKQENYSLNKDTLI
+515 FPKQENYSLNKDTFI
-530 FMLIMFFIFLG
+530 YMLIMFIIFIG
-541 AFIFNIKLK
+541 AIIFNIKLK
-550 SGPSDYFCDITII
+550 LSVRYYFSDITII

-573 FSSTFYKNY
+573 ISSTFYKYY
-582 LEKKGVHCL
+582 LEKNGVHCV
-591 DKNKILVAGKS
+591 DKNKIIVAGKS

-632 NNIYNNGID
+632 NNIYNTEIEAKNV
-641 SENINK
+641 NK
-647 KMNMININP
+647 KYINIP

-662 NNISRQSDF
+662 SRQSEL
-671 NIFKKM
+671 
-677 GNSVN
+677 
-682 IMSQNNNNKNIISQE
+682 NNNKSIFGSISNINLNFISSKAQNQLD
-697 KNKSTKKIPK
+697 KTKSQKKLPK
-707 INTDDEQSTVLS
+707 LNYDDEQNTVLS
-719 KLETSSKVL
+719 HLETSSKVL
-728 NKIHQTFWKNYSSLN
+728 NKIHQTFWKDFSLKK

-791 IQNEEEKETHK
+791 IQNEEDKETHE

-819 FFNNLSKNL
+819 FFKNL
-828 NENKRNINFPPSIL
+828 MKNLDKNKKNKNIPILTL

-851 IFPFNSENQTT
+851 IYPFNSENQTT

-890 KYSKPDNINNLIM
+890 KSSKPENINNLIM

-920 EYEYRDNFYMR
+920 DQQREEEYKDNIYRKQSNTIFNF
-931 NIDNNSNFSRGRIE
+931 NNKSNHLKKNQS
-945 TLYEKELNPIEKE
+945 LYEKEFNPIDKE

-968 FKNPLKKDTQSVI
+968 FKNPLKRDTQSVI

-1016 HSRYVIDIKLDTN
+1016 HSRYVIDIKLDSN
-1029 LIYMIELKSNN
+1029 LLYMIELKSNN
-1040 NDNNESKI
+1040 NSDNNESESDI
-1048 DNDENDILE
+1048 DNYDINE
-1057 IDNMLNKPKDDY
+1057 IDNILNKPKDDY
-1069 LETNNCLDQVDKIL
+1069 LETNNCLDQIDKIL
-1083 QRKEA
+1083 QKKEA
-1088 IVSVSGSALSYIMDQ
+1088 LVSVSGSALSYIMDQ
-1103 LKHNN
+1103 LKND
-1108 TDIISDIYIDNT
+1108 TSSDLYIDISK
-1120 RKCTK
+1120 KCTK
-1125 KNIENLIR
+1125 KNMDNLIR

-1225 VIIIQDSVLTLCKK
+1225 VMIIQDSVITLGKK
-1239 LILYMKNESFN
+1239 LILSYNDEDLN
-1250 QYQILLI
+1250 QYHILLI
-1257 GLICSLFPIIC
+1257 GLICSLIPLIC
-1268 STRTAPA
+1268 SIRTSPA

-1281 ATVTSLFNKKFL
+1281 AMGTSLFNKKFL
-1293 MSTIIQLLLN
+1293 ISTGIQLVLN
-1303 LGIQVSFFFYLKN
+1303 LGVLISFFFYLKN
-1316 GISDENI
+1316 FISDKKILSTYGNNI
-1323 LNSSGKNIVF
+1323 IF
-1333 ISYMFIFICFQSLLI
+1333 ISYMFIFLCFQYILI
-1348 IYVFNYKSVHRKH
+1348 IFIFNCKSVHRKH
-1361 YSTNSLLLI
+1361 FSTNSILIIILLLI
-1370 ILLLF
+1370 ILLIIQFLF
-1375 LNFIL
+1375 FAENIDAPWI
-1380 QFMFFNGSSSNKWM
+1380 KA
-1394 KDLIDFEDSFEA
+1394 LIQFEDAIEE
-1406 FDFFSELNKFIT
+1406 FDFYSELNKLIIQSFV
-1418 QCFAI
+1418 I
-1423 VNFVLSLLVEVII
+1423 VNLVLSLANELFII
-1436 ATKM
+1436 SKL

>member
-1 MSISKKQ
+1 MSFSVP
-8 KLEKIKEIEK
+8 LEKIKETEK
-18 EEDEDEILSKIENK
+18 EEDDDDFISKSNK
-32 PKLNK
+32 KI
-37 ADTQENIILKEIGF
+37 NIVNNDNQTNVLLRDIGF
-51 MKRTNL
+51 MKRTIL

-82 LLTIVGYFISF
+82 ILTIVGYFLSF

-100 YYDKTIIL
+100 LYDKTIIL

-134 VKLISEKLTTINPL
+134 VHLISEKLTNLNSL
-148 FKNNQYKF
+148 FKTAFKNE
-156 QSKTMNIPNESR
+156 SKILNIPSNSR
-168 YINKNNKIEENNN
+168 YINKNNIDDEKNN
-181 DMLNLFFI
+181 DMLNLYFI
-189 FKNVRYIYHTDS
+189 FKNVRFIYQADS
-201 ALFSSAYFNLNNY
+201 CTFSSAYFNLNNY
-214 RHGEILELFD
+214 KNREILRLFD
-224 KKFVLNSSKKHK
+224 KKYNFTSNIKNK
-236 EITLQEEENRRVY
+236 EITLQEEENESVY
-249 YPSLAEYN
+249 YPSLSEYN

-265 NQILNESTKLSSI
+265 NKIVNESTKLSSI
-278 ILNQFFTGFNF
+278 ILKQFFTGFNYF
-289 FSIICEIIW
+289 CIICEIIW
-298 FTIGYRIY
+298 FIIGYRIF
-306 AIIIFLFTFI
+306 AIIIFLFSLI
-316 VLIKSTKDSYIL
+316 VLIKSTKDSYSL

-338 NNDTSEEEN
+338 NSSQGDN
-347 NLIND
+347 NYNTETINQ
-352 KINSANTDT
+352 NYTMNET

-366 IFTKNINDSKQN
+366 LFSKNTINNKQYMDN
-378 IENKYTNNIGSNIET
+378 IINIET
-393 SIRQISSELIDNIE
+393 SIRQINPELLEIVD

-421 KIKPGHKILFDGL
+421 KIKPGHKILFDGI

-459 PNDNEYFQYS
+459 PNDDEYFQYT
-469 NSKNHFLFQGTII
+469 NSKNHFLFQGTVIK
-482 RQCTN
+482 QCTN
-487 DNNNDIIRVLVV
+487 DNNNDIIRVLVI

-515 FPKQENYSLNKDTLI
+515 FPKQENYSLYKDTLI
-530 FMLIMFFIFLG
+530 FMLIMFFIFVG
-541 AFIFNIKLK
+541 AIIFNIKVK
-550 SGPSDYFCDITII
+550 AGVSYYFMDITII

-568 IISLS
+568 IISLTI
-573 FSSTFYKNY
+573 SSTFYKYY
-582 LEKKGVHCL
+582 LEKKGVHCV
-591 DKNKILVAGKS
+591 DKNKIIVAGKS

-632 NNIYNNGID
+632 NNIYNNEIDAKNVNRKAGI
-641 SENINK
+641 IN
-647 KMNMININP
+647 MNP
-656 RKSFNI
+656 RKSINFTNLARQSESNTKTIFGSIGNI
-662 NNISRQSDF
+662 NLMI
-671 NIFKKM
+671 
-677 GNSVN
+677 
-682 IMSQNNNNKNIISQE
+682 SQNMNII
-697 KNKSTKKIPK
+697 NTKYQNQTERIRKKPSK
-707 INTDDEQSTVLS
+707 FNYEDEQSTVLS
-719 KLETSSKVL
+719 RLETSSKVL
-728 NKIHQTFWKNYSSLN
+728 NKIHQTFWKNFSSSK
-743 DDSYKEDFKYNII
+743 DDLYKEDPKYNII

-791 IQNEEEKETHK
+791 IQNEEDKETHK
-802 IKRYIMPSNIFK
+802 IERYIMPSNIFK

-828 NENKRNINFPPSIL
+828 DKNRKNKNFPPSSL

-851 IFPFNSENQTT
+851 IYPFSSENQTT
-862 TVITQNILDKSR
+862 TVITKNILDRSR

-890 KYSKPDNINNLIM
+890 KSSKPDNINNLIM

-920 EYEYRDNFYMR
+920 DQNKEDEYKDNFYRKMKEN
-931 NIDNNSNFSRGRIE
+931 NINSNSKRGRLQS
-945 TLYEKELNPIEKE
+945 LYEKEINPIDKE
-958 NNLTFLGLVI
+958 NALIFLGLVI

-1040 NDNNESKI
+1040 NDNSESQLDNE
-1048 DNDENDILE
+1048 DNEIIE
-1057 IDNMLNKPKDDY
+1057 IDNILNKPKDDY
-1069 LETNNCLDQVDKIL
+1069 LETNNCLDEVDKIL
-1083 QRKEA
+1083 QKKEA
-1088 IVSVSGSALSYIMDQ
+1088 IVSVSGSALSYIMEQ
-1103 LKHNN
+1103 MKN
-1108 TDIISDIYIDNT
+1108 SDIFIDT
-1120 RKCTK
+1120 TKKCTK

-1239 LILYMKNESFN
+1239 LVLYLNNEDFTQYHILFIGIVCS
-1250 QYQILLI
+1250 LI
-1257 GLICSLFPIIC
+1257 PLICSI
-1268 STRTAPA
+1268 RTSPA

-1281 ATVTSLFNKKFL
+1281 VTGTSLFNKKFL
-1293 MSTIIQLLLN
+1293 ISTIMQLVLS
-1303 LGIQVSFFFYLKN
+1303 LGVLISFFFYLKKF
-1316 GISDENI
+1316 ISDEKI
-1323 LNSSGKNIVF
+1323 LNSSGNNIVF
-1333 ISYMFIFICFQSLLI
+1333 ISYMFIFICFQYILI
-1348 IYVFNYKSVHRKH
+1348 IFVFNYKSVHRKH
-1361 YSTNSLLLI
+1361 FSTNSILII
-1370 ILLLF
+1370 ILLLI
-1375 LNFIL
+1375 LILIL
-1380 QFMFFNGSSSNKWM
+1380 QFLFFAGNNDEDWIKNFVH
-1394 KDLIDFEDSFEA
+1394 FEDSVEV
-1406 FDFFSELNKFIT
+1406 FDFFSELNRLIT

-1423 VNFVLSLLVEVII
+1423 VNLLISLSIEIFVVNKL
-1436 ATKM
+1436 

>member
-1 MSISKKQ
+1 MSFRIP
-8 KLEKIKEIEK
+8 LEKIKETEK
-18 EEDEDEILSKIENK
+18 EEDDEDFVSKSNK
-32 PKLNK
+32 KI
-37 ADTQENIILKEIGF
+37 TIINNDNQSNVLLREIGF
-51 MKRTNL
+51 MKRTIL

-82 LLTIVGYFISF
+82 ILTIVGYFLSF

-100 YYDKTIIL
+100 LYDKTIIL

-134 VKLISEKLTTINPL
+134 VNLISEKLTNLNSL
-148 FKNNQYKF
+148 FKTAFKNE
-156 QSKTMNIPNESR
+156 SKILNIPSNSR
-168 YINKNNKIEENNN
+168 YINKNNIDDEKNN
-181 DMLNLFFI
+181 DMLNLYFI
-189 FKNVRYIYHTDS
+189 FKNVRFIYQSDS
-201 ALFSSAYFNLNNY
+201 CTFSSAYFNLNNY
-214 RHGEILELFD
+214 KNREILRLFD
-224 KKFVLNSSKKHK
+224 KKYNFSTNIKNK
-236 EITLQEEENRRVY
+236 EITLQEEENESVY
-249 YPSLAEYN
+249 YPSLAEFN

-265 NQILNESTKLSSI
+265 NQIVNESTKLSSI
-278 ILNQFFTGFNF
+278 ILKQFFTGFNYF
-289 FSIICEIIW
+289 CIICEIIW
-298 FTIGYRIY
+298 FVIGYRIF
-306 AIIIFLFTFI
+306 AIIIFLLSLI
-316 VLIKSTKDSYIL
+316 VLIKSTRDSYTL

-338 NNDTSEEEN
+338 NSSQGDN
-347 NLIND
+347 NNYNTETINQ
-352 KINSANTDT
+352 NFTMNET

-366 IFTKNINDSKQN
+366 FFSKNTINTRQN
-378 IENKYTNNIGSNIET
+378 LENNNNVET
-393 SIRQISSELIDNIE
+393 SIRQINPELLETID

-421 KIKPGHKILFDGL
+421 KIKPGHKILFDGI

-459 PNDNEYFQYS
+459 PNDNEYFQYT
-469 NSKNHFLFQGTII
+469 NSKNHFLFQGTVIK
-482 RQCTN
+482 QCSN
-487 DNNNDIIRVLVV
+487 DNNNDIIRVLVI

-515 FPKQENYSLNKDTLI
+515 FPKQENYSLYKDTLI
-530 FMLIMFFIFLG
+530 FMLIMCFIFIG
-541 AFIFNIKLK
+541 AIIFNIKVK
-550 SGPSDYFCDITII
+550 ASVSYYFMDITII

-573 FSSTFYKNY
+573 ISSTFYKYY
-582 LEKKGVHCL
+582 LEKKGVHCV
-591 DKNKILVAGKS
+591 DKNKIIVAGKS

-632 NNIYNNGID
+632 NNIYNNEID
-641 SENINK
+641 AKNVNRKTSIV
-647 KMNMININP
+647 NMNP
-656 RKSFNI
+656 RKSI
-662 NNISRQSDF
+662 NFTNLARQSDSNVKTIF
-671 NIFKKM
+671 GSIGNINLM
-677 GNSVN
+677 
-682 IMSQNNNNKNIISQE
+682 ISQNLNII
-697 KNKSTKKIPK
+697 NTKYQNQTERIRKKPSK
-707 INTDDEQSTVLS
+707 FNYEDEQSTVLS
-719 KLETSSKVL
+719 RLETSSKIL
-728 NKIHQTFWKNYSSLN
+728 NKIHQTFWKNFSSSK
-743 DDSYKEDFKYNII
+743 DDLYKEDPKYNII
-756 YFAECL
+756 YFTECL

-791 IQNEEEKETHK
+791 IQNEEDKETHK
-802 IKRYIMPSNIFK
+802 IERYIMPSNIFK

-828 NENKRNINFPPSIL
+828 DKNRKNKNFPPSSL

-851 IFPFNSENQTT
+851 IYPFNSENQTT
-862 TVITQNILDKSR
+862 TVVTKNILDRSR

-890 KYSKPDNINNLIM
+890 KSSKPDNINNLIM
-903 DLTKKGLRV
+903 DFTKKGLRV

-920 EYEYRDNFYMR
+920 DQNKEDEYKDNIYRK
-931 NIDNNSNFSRGRIE
+931 ISENNMKSGSSRGRLQS
-945 TLYEKELNPIEKE
+945 LYEKEINPIDKE
-958 NNLTFLGLVI
+958 NALIFLGLVI

-1040 NDNNESKI
+1040 NDNNESQM
-1048 DNDENDILE
+1048 DNDDDEIIE
-1057 IDNMLNKPKDDY
+1057 IDNILNKPKDDY
-1069 LETNNCLDQVDKIL
+1069 LETNNCLDEVDKIL
-1083 QRKEA
+1083 HKKEA
-1088 IVSVSGSALSYIMDQ
+1088 IVSVSGSALSYIMEQ
-1103 LKHNN
+1103 MKN
-1108 TDIISDIYIDNT
+1108 SDIFIDT
-1120 RKCTK
+1120 GKKCTK

-1239 LILYMKNESFN
+1239 LVLYLNNEDFT
-1250 QYQILLI
+1250 QYHVLFIGIVCSLI
-1257 GLICSLFPIIC
+1257 PLICSI
-1268 STRTAPA
+1268 RTSPA

-1281 ATVTSLFNKKFL
+1281 VTGTSLFNKKFL
-1293 MSTIIQLLLN
+1293 ISTFIQLFLS
-1303 LGIQVSFFFYLKN
+1303 LGVLISFFFYLKTF
-1316 GISDENI
+1316 ISAKKI
-1323 LNSSGKNIVF
+1323 LNSSGNDIVF
-1333 ISYMFIFICFQSLLI
+1333 ISYMFVFICFQYVLI
-1348 IYVFNYKSVHRKH
+1348 IFVFNYKSVHRKH
-1361 YSTNSLLLI
+1361 FSTNSVLII
-1370 ILLLF
+1370 ILLLI
-1375 LNFIL
+1375 LIFIL
-1380 QFMFFNGSSSNKWM
+1380 QFLFFAGNSDENWIKNFVH
-1394 KDLIDFEDSFEA
+1394 FEDSIEV
-1406 FDFFSELNKFIT
+1406 FDFFSELNKLTT

-1423 VNFVLSLLVEVII
+1423 VNLLISLSIEIFVVNKL
-1436 ATKM
+1436 

>member
-1 MSISKKQ
+1 MKIKEN
-8 KLEKIKEIEK
+8 LENIKEIEK
-18 EEDEDEILSKIENK
+18 EEDEEKYNIEDNNKISINK
-32 PKLNK
+32 DNNIKLIR
-37 ADTQENIILKEIGF
+37 DIGF
-51 MKRTNL
+51 IKRTIL

-82 LLTIVGYFISF
+82 ILTIVGYFLSL
-93 GILFIFT
+93 GILFFIT
-100 YYDKTIIL
+100 LYDNTIIL
-108 KLYCDRANP
+108 QLYCDKANP
-117 EDSNYVLITDYD
+117 EDSDYILITDYN

-134 VKLISEKLTTINPL
+134 VTLISEILTSINPL
-148 FKNNQYKF
+148 LKMGYK
-156 QSKTMNIPNESR
+156 NESKMLEIPFNSK
-168 YINKNNKIEENNN
+168 YINKNDEKRFVNIY
-181 DMLNLFFI
+181 FI
-189 FKNVRYIYHTDS
+189 FKNVRYIYNSDFCY
-201 ALFSSAYFNLNNY
+201 FSSAYFNLNGYKNN
-214 RHGEILELFD
+214 EILRLFD
-224 KKFVLNSSKKHK
+224 KKYNIDIKNK
-236 EITLQEEENRRVY
+236 EITLQDEENENVY
-249 YPSLAEYN
+249 YPSLEEYN

-265 NQILNESTKLSSI
+265 NQILNESTELSSI
-278 ILNQFFTGFNF
+278 ILKQIFTGFNY
-289 FSIICEIIW
+289 FSIICEFIW
-298 FTIGYRIY
+298 FFIGYRIF
-306 AIIIFLFTFI
+306 AIIIFLFNLI
-316 VLIKSTKDSYIL
+316 VLIKSTKDSYLL

-338 NNDTSEEEN
+338 NNISQEN
-347 NLIND
+347 NKEGIPDKNNLALNDANSLINNKQKNNED
-352 KINSANTDT
+352 KLI
-361 TTENN
+361 
-366 IFTKNINDSKQN
+366 K
-378 IENKYTNNIGSNIET
+378 ET
-393 SIRQISSELIDNIE
+393 SIRQINPDLIDIIDNIE
-407 NIEQNWSIVPGEVI
+407 QMWSIVPGEVI
-421 KIKPGHKILFDGL
+421 KIKPGHKILFDGI

-459 PNDNEYFQYS
+459 PNDNEYFQYP

-482 RQCTN
+482 KQCTN
-487 DNNNDIIRVLVV
+487 DNNNDILRVLVI

-515 FPKQENYSLNKDTLI
+515 FPKQENYSLNKDTFI
-530 FMLIMFFIFLG
+530 YMLIMFIIFIG
-541 AFIFNIKLK
+541 AIIFNIKLK
-550 SGPSDYFCDITII
+550 LSVRYYFSDITII

-573 FSSTFYKNY
+573 ISSTFYKYY
-582 LEKKGVHCL
+582 LEKNGVHCV
-591 DKNKILVAGKS
+591 DKNKIIVAGKS

-632 NNIYNNGID
+632 NNIYNTEIEAKNV
-641 SENINK
+641 NK
-647 KMNMININP
+647 KYINIP

-662 NNISRQSDF
+662 SRQSEL
-671 NIFKKM
+671 
-677 GNSVN
+677 
-682 IMSQNNNNKNIISQE
+682 NNNKSIFGSISNINLNFISSKAQNQLD
-697 KNKSTKKIPK
+697 KTKSQKKLPK
-707 INTDDEQSTVLS
+707 LNYDDEQNTVLS
-719 KLETSSKVL
+719 HLETSSKVL
-728 NKIHQTFWKNYSSLN
+728 NKIHQTFWKDFSLKK

-791 IQNEEEKETHK
+791 IQNEEDKETHE

-819 FFNNLSKNL
+819 FFKNL
-828 NENKRNINFPPSIL
+828 MKNLDKNKKNKNIPILTL

-851 IFPFNSENQTT
+851 IYPFNSENQTT
-862 TVITQNILDKSR
+862 TVITKNILDKSR

-890 KYSKPDNINNLIM
+890 KSSKPENINNLIM

-920 EYEYRDNFYMR
+920 DQQREEEYKDNIYRKQSNTIFNF
-931 NIDNNSNFSRGRIE
+931 NNKSNHLKKNQS
-945 TLYEKELNPIEKE
+945 LYEKEFNPIDKE

-968 FKNPLKKDTQSVI
+968 FKNPLKRDTQSVI

-1016 HSRYVIDIKLDTN
+1016 HSRYVIDIKLDSN
-1029 LIYMIELKSNN
+1029 LLYMIELKSNN
-1040 NDNNESKI
+1040 NSDNNESESDI
-1048 DNDENDILE
+1048 DNYDINE
-1057 IDNMLNKPKDDY
+1057 IDNILNKPKDDY
-1069 LETNNCLDQVDKIL
+1069 LETNNCLDQIDKIL
-1083 QRKEA
+1083 QKKEA
-1088 IVSVSGSALSYIMDQ
+1088 LVSVSGSALSYIMDQ
-1103 LKHNN
+1103 LKND
-1108 TDIISDIYIDNT
+1108 TSSDLYIDISK
-1120 RKCTK
+1120 KCTK
-1125 KNIENLIR
+1125 KNMDNLIR

-1225 VIIIQDSVLTLCKK
+1225 VMIIQDSVITLGKK
-1239 LILYMKNESFN
+1239 LILSYNDEDLN
-1250 QYQILLI
+1250 QYHILLI
-1257 GLICSLFPIIC
+1257 GLICSLIPLIC
-1268 STRTAPA
+1268 SIRTSPA

-1281 ATVTSLFNKKFL
+1281 AMGTSLFNKKFL
-1293 MSTIIQLLLN
+1293 ISTGIQLVLN
-1303 LGIQVSFFFYLKN
+1303 LGVLISFFFYLKN
-1316 GISDENI
+1316 FISDKKILSTYGNNI
-1323 LNSSGKNIVF
+1323 IF
-1333 ISYMFIFICFQSLLI
+1333 ISYMFIFLCFQYILI
-1348 IYVFNYKSVHRKH
+1348 IFIFNCKSVHRKH
-1361 YSTNSLLLI
+1361 FSTNSILIIILLLI
-1370 ILLLF
+1370 ILLIIQFLF
-1375 LNFIL
+1375 FAENIDAPWI
-1380 QFMFFNGSSSNKWM
+1380 KA
-1394 KDLIDFEDSFEA
+1394 LIQFEDAIEE
-1406 FDFFSELNKFIT
+1406 FDFYSELNKLIIQSFV
-1418 QCFAI
+1418 I
-1423 VNFVLSLLVEVII
+1423 VNLVLSLANELFII
-1436 ATKM
+1436 SKL

>member
-1 MSISKKQ
+1 MKIKEN
-8 KLEKIKEIEK
+8 LENIKEIEK
-18 EEDEDEILSKIENK
+18 EEDEEKYNIEDNNKISINK
-32 PKLNK
+32 DNNIKLIR
-37 ADTQENIILKEIGF
+37 DIGF
-51 MKRTNL
+51 IKRTIL

-82 LLTIVGYFISF
+82 ILTIVGYFLSL
-93 GILFIFT
+93 GILFFIT
-100 YYDKTIIL
+100 LYDNTIIL
-108 KLYCDRANP
+108 KLYCDKANP
-117 EDSNYVLITDYD
+117 EDSDYILITDYN

-134 VKLISEKLTTINPL
+134 VTLISEILTSINPL
-148 FKNNQYKF
+148 LKMGYK
-156 QSKTMNIPNESR
+156 NESKMLEIPFNSK
-168 YINKNNKIEENNN
+168 YINKNDEKRFVNIY
-181 DMLNLFFI
+181 FI
-189 FKNVRYIYHTDS
+189 FKNVRYIYNSDFCY
-201 ALFSSAYFNLNNY
+201 FSSAYFNLNGYKNN
-214 RHGEILELFD
+214 EILRLFD
-224 KKFVLNSSKKHK
+224 KKYNIDIKNK
-236 EITLQEEENRRVY
+236 EITLQDEENENVY
-249 YPSLAEYN
+249 YPSLEEYN

-265 NQILNESTKLSSI
+265 NQILNESTELSSI
-278 ILNQFFTGFNF
+278 ILKQIFTGFNY
-289 FSIICEIIW
+289 FSIICEFIW
-298 FTIGYRIY
+298 FFIGYRIF
-306 AIIIFLFTFI
+306 AIIIFLFNLI
-316 VLIKSTKDSYIL
+316 VLIKSTKDSYLL

-338 NNDTSEEEN
+338 NNISQEN
-347 NLIND
+347 NKEGIPDKNNLALNDANSLINNKQKNNED
-352 KINSANTDT
+352 KLI
-361 TTENN
+361 
-366 IFTKNINDSKQN
+366 K
-378 IENKYTNNIGSNIET
+378 ET
-393 SIRQISSELIDNIE
+393 SIRQINPDLIDIIDNIE
-407 NIEQNWSIVPGEVI
+407 QMWSIVPGEVI
-421 KIKPGHKILFDGL
+421 KIKPGHKILFDGI

-459 PNDNEYFQYS
+459 PNDNEYFQYP

-482 RQCTN
+482 KQCTN
-487 DNNNDIIRVLVV
+487 DNNNDILRVLVI

-515 FPKQENYSLNKDTLI
+515 FPKQENYSLNKDTFI
-530 FMLIMFFIFLG
+530 YMLIMFIIFIG
-541 AFIFNIKLK
+541 AIIFNIKLK
-550 SGPSDYFCDITII
+550 LSVRYYFSDITII

-573 FSSTFYKNY
+573 ISSTFYKYY
-582 LEKKGVHCL
+582 LEKNGVHCV
-591 DKNKILVAGKS
+591 DKNKIIVAGKS

-632 NNIYNNGID
+632 NNIYNTEIEAKNV
-641 SENINK
+641 NK
-647 KMNMININP
+647 KYINIP

-662 NNISRQSDF
+662 SRQSEL
-671 NIFKKM
+671 
-677 GNSVN
+677 
-682 IMSQNNNNKNIISQE
+682 NNNKSIFGSISNINLNFISSKAQNQLD
-697 KNKSTKKIPK
+697 KTKSQKKLPK
-707 INTDDEQSTVLS
+707 LNYDDEQNTVLS
-719 KLETSSKVL
+719 HLETSSKVL
-728 NKIHQTFWKNYSSLN
+728 NKIHQTFWKDFSLKK

-791 IQNEEEKETHK
+791 IQNEEDKETHE

-819 FFNNLSKNL
+819 FFKNL
-828 NENKRNINFPPSIL
+828 MKNLDKNKKNKNIPILTL

-851 IFPFNSENQTT
+851 IYPFNSENQTT
-862 TVITQNILDKSR
+862 TVITKNILDKSR

-890 KYSKPDNINNLIM
+890 KSSKPENINNLIM

-920 EYEYRDNFYMR
+920 DQQREEEYKDNIYRKQSNTIFNF
-931 NIDNNSNFSRGRIE
+931 NNKSNHLKKNQS
-945 TLYEKELNPIEKE
+945 LYEKEFNPIDKE

-968 FKNPLKKDTQSVI
+968 FKNPLKRDTQSVI

-1016 HSRYVIDIKLDTN
+1016 HSRYVIDIKLDSN
-1029 LIYMIELKSNN
+1029 LLYMIELKSNN
-1040 NDNNESKI
+1040 NSDNNESESDI
-1048 DNDENDILE
+1048 DNYDINE
-1057 IDNMLNKPKDDY
+1057 IDNILNKPKDDY
-1069 LETNNCLDQVDKIL
+1069 LETNNCLDQIDKIL
-1083 QRKEA
+1083 QKKEA
-1088 IVSVSGSALSYIMDQ
+1088 LVSVSGSALSYIMDQ
-1103 LKHNN
+1103 LKND
-1108 TDIISDIYIDNT
+1108 TSSDLYIDISK
-1120 RKCTK
+1120 KCTK
-1125 KNIENLIR
+1125 KNMDNLIR

-1225 VIIIQDSVLTLCKK
+1225 VMIIQDSVITLGKK
-1239 LILYMKNESFN
+1239 LILSYNDEDLN
-1250 QYQILLI
+1250 QYHILLI
-1257 GLICSLFPIIC
+1257 GLICSLIPLIC
-1268 STRTAPA
+1268 SIRTSPA

-1281 ATVTSLFNKKFL
+1281 AMGTSLFNKKFL
-1293 MSTIIQLLLN
+1293 ISTGIQLVLN
-1303 LGIQVSFFFYLKN
+1303 LGVLISFFFYLKN
-1316 GISDENI
+1316 FISDKKILSTYGNNI
-1323 LNSSGKNIVF
+1323 IF
-1333 ISYMFIFICFQSLLI
+1333 ISYMFIFLCFQYILI
-1348 IYVFNYKSVHRKH
+1348 IFIFNCKSVHRKH
-1361 YSTNSLLLI
+1361 FSTNSILIIILLLI
-1370 ILLLF
+1370 ILLIIQFLF
-1375 LNFIL
+1375 FAENIDAPWI
-1380 QFMFFNGSSSNKWM
+1380 KA
-1394 KDLIDFEDSFEA
+1394 LIQFEDAIEE
-1406 FDFFSELNKFIT
+1406 FDFYSELNKLIIQSFV
-1418 QCFAI
+1418 I
-1423 VNFVLSLLVEVII
+1423 VNLVLSLANELFII
-1436 ATKM
+1436 SKL

>member
-1 MSISKKQ
+1 MKIKEN
-8 KLEKIKEIEK
+8 LENIKEIEK
-18 EEDEDEILSKIENK
+18 EEDEEKYNIEDNNKISINK
-32 PKLNK
+32 DNNIKLIR
-37 ADTQENIILKEIGF
+37 DIGF
-51 MKRTNL
+51 IKRTIL

-82 LLTIVGYFISF
+82 ILTIVGYFLSL
-93 GILFIFT
+93 GILFFIT
-100 YYDKTIIL
+100 LYDNTIIL
-108 KLYCDRANP
+108 KLYCDKANP
-117 EDSNYVLITDYD
+117 EDSDYILITDYN

-134 VKLISEKLTTINPL
+134 VTLISEILTSINPL
-148 FKNNQYKF
+148 LKMGYK
-156 QSKTMNIPNESR
+156 NESKMLEIPFNSK
-168 YINKNNKIEENNN
+168 YINKNDEKRFVNIY
-181 DMLNLFFI
+181 FI
-189 FKNVRYIYHTDS
+189 FKNVRYIYNSDFCY
-201 ALFSSAYFNLNNY
+201 FSSAYFNLNGYKNN
-214 RHGEILELFD
+214 EILRLFD
-224 KKFVLNSSKKHK
+224 KKYNIDIKNK
-236 EITLQEEENRRVY
+236 EITLQDEENENVY
-249 YPSLAEYN
+249 YPSLEEYN

-265 NQILNESTKLSSI
+265 NQILNESTELSSI
-278 ILNQFFTGFNF
+278 ILKQIFTGFNY
-289 FSIICEIIW
+289 FSIICEFIW
-298 FTIGYRIY
+298 FFIGYRIF
-306 AIIIFLFTFI
+306 AIIIFLFNLI
-316 VLIKSTKDSYIL
+316 VLIKSTKDSYLL

-338 NNDTSEEEN
+338 NNISQEN
-347 NLIND
+347 NKEGIPDKNNLALNDANSLINNKQKNNED
-352 KINSANTDT
+352 KLI
-361 TTENN
+361 
-366 IFTKNINDSKQN
+366 K
-378 IENKYTNNIGSNIET
+378 ET
-393 SIRQISSELIDNIE
+393 SIRQINPDLIDIIDNIE
-407 NIEQNWSIVPGEVI
+407 QMWSIVPGEVI
-421 KIKPGHKILFDGL
+421 KIKPGHKILFDGI

-459 PNDNEYFQYS
+459 PNDHEYFQYP

-482 RQCTN
+482 KQCTN
-487 DNNNDIIRVLVV
+487 DNNNDILRVLVI

-515 FPKQENYSLNKDTLI
+515 FPKQENYSLNKDTFI
-530 FMLIMFFIFLG
+530 YMLIMFIIFIG
-541 AFIFNIKLK
+541 AIIFNIKLK
-550 SGPSDYFCDITII
+550 LSVRYYFSDITII

-573 FSSTFYKNY
+573 ISSTFYKYY
-582 LEKKGVHCL
+582 LEKNGVHCV
-591 DKNKILVAGKS
+591 DKNKIIVAGKS

-632 NNIYNNGID
+632 NNIYNTEIEAKNV
-641 SENINK
+641 NK
-647 KMNMININP
+647 KYINIP

-662 NNISRQSDF
+662 SRQSEL
-671 NIFKKM
+671 
-677 GNSVN
+677 
-682 IMSQNNNNKNIISQE
+682 NNNKSIFGSISNINLNFISSKAQNQLD
-697 KNKSTKKIPK
+697 KTKSQKKLPK
-707 INTDDEQSTVLS
+707 LNYDDEQNTVLS
-719 KLETSSKVL
+719 HLETSSKVL
-728 NKIHQTFWKNYSSLN
+728 NKIHQTFWKDFSLKK

-791 IQNEEEKETHK
+791 IQNEEDKETHE

-819 FFNNLSKNL
+819 FFKNL
-828 NENKRNINFPPSIL
+828 MKNLDKNKKNKNIPILTL

-851 IFPFNSENQTT
+851 IYPFNSENQTT
-862 TVITQNILDKSR
+862 TVITKNILDKSR

-890 KYSKPDNINNLIM
+890 KSSKPENINNLIM

-920 EYEYRDNFYMR
+920 DQQREEEYKDNIYRKQSNTIFNF
-931 NIDNNSNFSRGRIE
+931 NNKSNHLKKNQS
-945 TLYEKELNPIEKE
+945 LYEKEFNPIDKE

-968 FKNPLKKDTQSVI
+968 FKNPLKRDTQSVI

-1016 HSRYVIDIKLDTN
+1016 HSRYVIDIKLDSN
-1029 LIYMIELKSNN
+1029 LLYMIELKSNN
-1040 NDNNESKI
+1040 NSDNNESESDI
-1048 DNDENDILE
+1048 DNYDINE
-1057 IDNMLNKPKDDY
+1057 IDNILNKPKDDY
-1069 LETNNCLDQVDKIL
+1069 LETNNCLDQIDKIL
-1083 QRKEA
+1083 QKKEA
-1088 IVSVSGSALSYIMDQ
+1088 LVSVSGSALSYIMDQ
-1103 LKHNN
+1103 LKND
-1108 TDIISDIYIDNT
+1108 TSSDLYIDISK
-1120 RKCTK
+1120 KCTK
-1125 KNIENLIR
+1125 KKMDNLIR

-1225 VIIIQDSVLTLCKK
+1225 VMIIQDSVITLGKK
-1239 LILYMKNESFN
+1239 LILSYNDEDLN
-1250 QYQILLI
+1250 QYHILLI
-1257 GLICSLFPIIC
+1257 GLICSLIPLIC
-1268 STRTAPA
+1268 SIRTSPA

-1281 ATVTSLFNKKFL
+1281 AMGTSLFNKKFL
-1293 MSTIIQLLLN
+1293 ISTGIQLVLN
-1303 LGIQVSFFFYLKN
+1303 LGVLISFFFYLKN
-1316 GISDENI
+1316 FISDKKILSTYGNNI
-1323 LNSSGKNIVF
+1323 IF
-1333 ISYMFIFICFQSLLI
+1333 ISYMFIFLCFQYILI
-1348 IYVFNYKSVHRKH
+1348 IFIFNCKSVHRKH
-1361 YSTNSLLLI
+1361 FSTNSILIIILLLI
-1370 ILLLF
+1370 ILLIIQFLF
-1375 LNFIL
+1375 FAENIDAPWI
-1380 QFMFFNGSSSNKWM
+1380 KA
-1394 KDLIDFEDSFEA
+1394 LIQFEDAIEE
-1406 FDFFSELNKFIT
+1406 FDFYSELNKLIIQSFV
-1418 QCFAI
+1418 I
-1423 VNFVLSLLVEVII
+1423 VNLVLSLANELFII
-1436 ATKM
+1436 SKL

>member
-1 MSISKKQ
+1 MKIKEN
-8 KLEKIKEIEK
+8 LENIKEIEK
-18 EEDEDEILSKIENK
+18 EEDEEKYNIEDNNKISINK
-32 PKLNK
+32 DNNIKLIR
-37 ADTQENIILKEIGF
+37 DIGF
-51 MKRTNL
+51 IKRTIL

-82 LLTIVGYFISF
+82 ILTIVGYFLSL
-93 GILFIFT
+93 GILFFIT
-100 YYDKTIIL
+100 LYDNTIIL
-108 KLYCDRANP
+108 KLYCDKANP
-117 EDSNYVLITDYD
+117 EDSDYILITDYN

-134 VKLISEKLTTINPL
+134 VTLISEILTSINPL
-148 FKNNQYKF
+148 LKMGYK
-156 QSKTMNIPNESR
+156 NESKMLEIPFNSK
-168 YINKNNKIEENNN
+168 YINKNDEKRFVNIY
-181 DMLNLFFI
+181 FI
-189 FKNVRYIYHTDS
+189 FKNVRYIYNSDFCY
-201 ALFSSAYFNLNNY
+201 FSSAYFNLNGYKNN
-214 RHGEILELFD
+214 EILRLFD
-224 KKFVLNSSKKHK
+224 KKYNIDIKNK
-236 EITLQEEENRRVY
+236 EITLQDEENENVY
-249 YPSLAEYN
+249 YPSLEEYN

-265 NQILNESTKLSSI
+265 NQILNESTELSSI
-278 ILNQFFTGFNF
+278 ILKQIFTGFNY
-289 FSIICEIIW
+289 FSIICEFIW
-298 FTIGYRIY
+298 FFIGYRIF
-306 AIIIFLFTFI
+306 AIIIFLFNLI
-316 VLIKSTKDSYIL
+316 VLIKSTKDSYLL

-338 NNDTSEEEN
+338 NNISQEN
-347 NLIND
+347 NKEGIPDKNNLALNDANSLINNKQKNNED
-352 KINSANTDT
+352 KLI
-361 TTENN
+361 
-366 IFTKNINDSKQN
+366 K
-378 IENKYTNNIGSNIET
+378 ET
-393 SIRQISSELIDNIE
+393 SIRQINPDLIDIIDNIE
-407 NIEQNWSIVPGEVI
+407 QMWSIVPGEVI
-421 KIKPGHKILFDGL
+421 KIKPGHKILFDGI

-459 PNDNEYFQYS
+459 PNDNEYFQYP

-482 RQCTN
+482 KQCTN
-487 DNNNDIIRVLVV
+487 DNNNDILRVLVI

-515 FPKQENYSLNKDTLI
+515 FPKQENYSLNKDTFI
-530 FMLIMFFIFLG
+530 YMLIMFIIFIG
-541 AFIFNIKLK
+541 AIIFNIKLK
-550 SGPSDYFCDITII
+550 LSVRYYFSDITII

-573 FSSTFYKNY
+573 ISSTFYKYY
-582 LEKKGVHCL
+582 LEKNGVHCV
-591 DKNKILVAGKS
+591 DKNKIIVAGKS

-632 NNIYNNGID
+632 NNIYNTEIEAKNV
-641 SENINK
+641 NK
-647 KMNMININP
+647 KYINIP

-662 NNISRQSDF
+662 SRQSEL
-671 NIFKKM
+671 
-677 GNSVN
+677 
-682 IMSQNNNNKNIISQE
+682 NNNKSIFGSISNINLNFISSKAQNQLD
-697 KNKSTKKIPK
+697 KTKSQKKLPK
-707 INTDDEQSTVLS
+707 LNYDDEQNTVLS
-719 KLETSSKVL
+719 HLETSSKVL
-728 NKIHQTFWKNYSSLN
+728 NKIHQTFWKDFSPKK

-791 IQNEEEKETHK
+791 IQNEEDKETHE

-819 FFNNLSKNL
+819 FFKNL
-828 NENKRNINFPPSIL
+828 MKNLDKNKKNKNIPILTL

-851 IFPFNSENQTT
+851 IYPFNSENQTT

-890 KYSKPDNINNLIM
+890 KSSKPENINNLIM

-920 EYEYRDNFYMR
+920 DQQREEEYKDNIYRKQSNTIFNF
-931 NIDNNSNFSRGRIE
+931 NNKSNHLKKNQS
-945 TLYEKELNPIEKE
+945 LYEKEFNPIDKE

-968 FKNPLKKDTQSVI
+968 FKNPLKRDTQSVI

-1016 HSRYVIDIKLDTN
+1016 HSRYVIDIKLDSN
-1029 LIYMIELKSNN
+1029 LLYMIELKSNN
-1040 NDNNESKI
+1040 NSDNNESESDI
-1048 DNDENDILE
+1048 DNYDINE
-1057 IDNMLNKPKDDY
+1057 IDNILNKPKDDY
-1069 LETNNCLDQVDKIL
+1069 LETNNCLDQIDKIL
-1083 QRKEA
+1083 QKKEA
-1088 IVSVSGSALSYIMDQ
+1088 LVSVSGSALSYIMDQ
-1103 LKHNN
+1103 LKND
-1108 TDIISDIYIDNT
+1108 TSSDLYIDISK
-1120 RKCTK
+1120 KCTK
-1125 KNIENLIR
+1125 KNMDNLIR

-1225 VIIIQDSVLTLCKK
+1225 VMIIQDSVITLGKK
-1239 LILYMKNESFN
+1239 LILSYNDEDLN
-1250 QYQILLI
+1250 QYHILLI
-1257 GLICSLFPIIC
+1257 GLICSLIPLIC
-1268 STRTAPA
+1268 SIRTSPA

-1281 ATVTSLFNKKFL
+1281 AMGTSLFNKKFL
-1293 MSTIIQLLLN
+1293 ISTGIQLVLN
-1303 LGIQVSFFFYLKN
+1303 LGVLISFFFYLKN
-1316 GISDENI
+1316 FISDKKILSTYGNNI
-1323 LNSSGKNIVF
+1323 IF
-1333 ISYMFIFICFQSLLI
+1333 ISYMFIFLCFQYILI
-1348 IYVFNYKSVHRKH
+1348 IFIFNCKSVHRKH
-1361 YSTNSLLLI
+1361 FSTNSILIIILLLI
-1370 ILLLF
+1370 ILLIIQFLF
-1375 LNFIL
+1375 FAENIDAPWI
-1380 QFMFFNGSSSNKWM
+1380 KA
-1394 KDLIDFEDSFEA
+1394 LIQFEDAIEE
-1406 FDFFSELNKFIT
+1406 FDFYSELNKLIIQSFV
-1418 QCFAI
+1418 I
-1423 VNFVLSLLVEVII
+1423 VNLVLSLANELFII
-1436 ATKM
+1436 SKL

>member
-1 MSISKKQ
+1 MKIKEN
-8 KLEKIKEIEK
+8 LENIKEIEK
-18 EEDEDEILSKIENK
+18 EEDEEKYNIEDNNKISINK
-32 PKLNK
+32 DNNIKLIR
-37 ADTQENIILKEIGF
+37 DIGF
-51 MKRTNL
+51 IKRTIL

-82 LLTIVGYFISF
+82 ILTIVGYFLSL
-93 GILFIFT
+93 GILFFIT
-100 YYDKTIIL
+100 LYDNTIIL
-108 KLYCDRANP
+108 KLYCDKANP
-117 EDSNYVLITDYD
+117 EDSDYILITDYN

-134 VKLISEKLTTINPL
+134 VTLISEILTSINPL
-148 FKNNQYKF
+148 LKMGYK
-156 QSKTMNIPNESR
+156 NESKMLEIPFNSK
-168 YINKNNKIEENNN
+168 YINKNDEKRFVNIY
-181 DMLNLFFI
+181 FI
-189 FKNVRYIYHTDS
+189 FKNVRYIYNSDFCY
-201 ALFSSAYFNLNNY
+201 FSSAYFNLNGYKNN
-214 RHGEILELFD
+214 EILRLFD
-224 KKFVLNSSKKHK
+224 KKYNIDIKNK
-236 EITLQEEENRRVY
+236 EITLQDEENENVY
-249 YPSLAEYN
+249 YPSLEEYN

-265 NQILNESTKLSSI
+265 NQILNESTELSSI
-278 ILNQFFTGFNF
+278 ILKQIFTGFNY
-289 FSIICEIIW
+289 FSIICEFIW
-298 FTIGYRIY
+298 FFIGYRIF
-306 AIIIFLFTFI
+306 AIIIFLFNLI
-316 VLIKSTKDSYIL
+316 VLIKSTKDSYLL

-338 NNDTSEEEN
+338 NNISQEN
-347 NLIND
+347 NKEGIPDKNNLALNDANSFIN
-352 KINSANTDT
+352 N
-361 TTENN
+361 
-366 IFTKNINDSKQN
+366 KQN
-378 IENKYTNNIGSNIET
+378 NNEDKLIKET
-393 SIRQISSELIDNIE
+393 SIRQINPDLIDIIDNIE
-407 NIEQNWSIVPGEVI
+407 QMWSIVPGEVI
-421 KIKPGHKILFDGL
+421 KIKPGHKILFDGI

-459 PNDNEYFQYS
+459 PNDNEYFQYP

-482 RQCTN
+482 KQCTN
-487 DNNNDIIRVLVV
+487 DNNNDILRVLVI

-515 FPKQENYSLNKDTLI
+515 FPKQENYSLNKDTFI
-530 FMLIMFFIFLG
+530 YMLIMFIIFIG
-541 AFIFNIKLK
+541 AIIFNIKLK
-550 SGPSDYFCDITII
+550 LSVRYYFSDITII

-573 FSSTFYKNY
+573 ISSTFYKYY
-582 LEKKGVHCL
+582 LEKNGVHCV
-591 DKNKILVAGKS
+591 DKNKIIVAGKS

-632 NNIYNNGID
+632 NNIYNTEIEAKNV
-641 SENINK
+641 NK
-647 KMNMININP
+647 KYINIP

-662 NNISRQSDF
+662 SRQSEL
-671 NIFKKM
+671 
-677 GNSVN
+677 
-682 IMSQNNNNKNIISQE
+682 NNNKSIFGSISNINLNFISSKAQNQLD
-697 KNKSTKKIPK
+697 KTKSQKKLPK
-707 INTDDEQSTVLS
+707 LNYDDEQNTVLS
-719 KLETSSKVL
+719 HLETSSKVL
-728 NKIHQTFWKNYSSLN
+728 NKIHQTFWKDFSLKK

-791 IQNEEEKETHK
+791 IQNEEDKETHE

-819 FFNNLSKNL
+819 FFKNL
-828 NENKRNINFPPSIL
+828 MKNLDKNKKNKNIPILTL

-851 IFPFNSENQTT
+851 IYPFNSENQTT
-862 TVITQNILDKSR
+862 TVITKNILDKSR

-890 KYSKPDNINNLIM
+890 KSSKPENINNLIM

-920 EYEYRDNFYMR
+920 DQQREEEYKDNIYRKQSNTIFNF
-931 NIDNNSNFSRGRIE
+931 NNKSNHLKKNQS
-945 TLYEKELNPIEKE
+945 LYEKEFNPIDKE

-968 FKNPLKKDTQSVI
+968 FKNPLKRDTQSVI

-1016 HSRYVIDIKLDTN
+1016 HSRYVIDIKLDSN
-1029 LIYMIELKSNN
+1029 LLYMIELKSNN
-1040 NDNNESKI
+1040 NSDNNESESDI
-1048 DNDENDILE
+1048 DNYDINE
-1057 IDNMLNKPKDDY
+1057 IDNILNKPKDDY
-1069 LETNNCLDQVDKIL
+1069 LETNNCLDQIDKIL
-1083 QRKEA
+1083 QKKEA
-1088 IVSVSGSALSYIMDQ
+1088 LVSVSGSALSYIMDQ
-1103 LKHNN
+1103 LKND
-1108 TDIISDIYIDNT
+1108 TSSDLYIDISK
-1120 RKCTK
+1120 KCTK
-1125 KNIENLIR
+1125 KNMDNLIR

-1225 VIIIQDSVLTLCKK
+1225 VMIIQDSVITLGKK
-1239 LILYMKNESFN
+1239 LILSYNDEDLN
-1250 QYQILLI
+1250 QYHILLI
-1257 GLICSLFPIIC
+1257 GLICSLIPLIC
-1268 STRTAPA
+1268 SIRTSPA

-1281 ATVTSLFNKKFL
+1281 AMGTSLFNKKFL
-1293 MSTIIQLLLN
+1293 ISTGIQLVLN
-1303 LGIQVSFFFYLKN
+1303 LGVLISFFFYLKN
-1316 GISDENI
+1316 FISDKKILSTYGNNI
-1323 LNSSGKNIVF
+1323 IF
-1333 ISYMFIFICFQSLLI
+1333 ISYMFIFLCFQYILI
-1348 IYVFNYKSVHRKH
+1348 IFIFNCKSVHRKH
-1361 YSTNSLLLI
+1361 FSTNSILIIILLLI
-1370 ILLLF
+1370 ILLIIQFLF
-1375 LNFIL
+1375 FAENIDAPWI
-1380 QFMFFNGSSSNKWM
+1380 KA
-1394 KDLIDFEDSFEA
+1394 LIQFEDAIEE
-1406 FDFFSELNKFIT
+1406 FDFYSELNKLIIQSFV
-1418 QCFAI
+1418 I
-1423 VNFVLSLLVEVII
+1423 VNLVLSLANELFII
-1436 ATKM
+1436 SKL

>member
-1 MSISKKQ
+1 MCKHQ
-8 KLEKIKEIEK
+8 KSNVL
-18 EEDEDEILSKIENK
+18 LR
-32 PKLNK
+32 
-37 ADTQENIILKEIGF
+37 EIGF

-70 SLSTWKINKFRK
+70 SLSTWKINKFRRI
-82 LLTIVGYFISF
+82 LTIVGYFLSF

-100 YYDKTIIL
+100 LYDKTIIL
-108 KLYCDRANP
+108 KLYCERANP
-117 EDSNYVLITDYD
+117 EESNYVLITDYD

-134 VKLISEKLTTINPL
+134 VSLLIEKLINLNGLFKTTI
-148 FKNNQYKF
+148 KCE
-156 QSKTMNIPNESR
+156 SKTLNIPSNSR
-168 YINKNNKIEENNN
+168 YRNKNYIDTENNN
-181 DMLNLFFI
+181 DMLNIYFI
-189 FKNVRYIYHTDS
+189 FKNVRYIYHIES
-201 ALFSSAYFNLNNY
+201 CVFSSAYFNLNNY
-214 RHGEILELFD
+214 KNREILEKFD
-224 KKFVLNSSKKHK
+224 KKYNFNPISKNK
-236 EITLQEEENRRVY
+236 EITLQDEENESVY
-249 YPSLAEYN
+249 YPSLPEYN

-265 NQILNESTKLSSI
+265 NKTVNESTKLTSI
-278 ILNQFFTGFNF
+278 ILKQFFAGFNYF
-289 FSIICEIIW
+289 CIICELIW
-298 FTIGYRIY
+298 FIIGYYIF
-306 AIIIFLFTFI
+306 AVIIFLFSLI

-338 NNDTSEEEN
+338 NTSEEDNDN
-347 NLIND
+347 NDIN
-352 KINSANTDT
+352 NQNTNMNEIK
-361 TTENN
+361 TENN
-366 IFTKNINDSKQN
+366 IYSKNKTLKEND
-378 IENKYTNNIGSNIET
+378 THNNTET
-393 SIRQISSELIDNIE
+393 SIRQINPELIDIID

-421 KIKPGHKILFDGL
+421 KIKPGHKILFDGI

-459 PNDNEYFQYS
+459 PNDDEYFQYS
-469 NSKNHFLFQGTII
+469 NSKNHFLFQGTVIK
-482 RQCTN
+482 QCTN
-487 DNNNDIIRVLVV
+487 DNNNDIIRVLVI

-515 FPKQENYSLNKDTLI
+515 FPKQENFSLYKDTLI
-530 FMLIMFFIFLG
+530 FMLIMFIIFIG
-541 AFIFNIKLK
+541 AIIFNIQVEANA
-550 SGPSDYFCDITII
+550 SYYFSDITII

-573 FSSTFYKNY
+573 ISSTFYKYY

-591 DKNKILVAGKS
+591 DKNKIIVAGKS

-632 NNIYNNGID
+632 NNIYNDEID
-641 SENINK
+641 AKNINRK
-647 KMNMININP
+647 TSISNLNP
-656 RKSFNI
+656 RKSINFSNLARHSENNSKNIFGSIGNI
-662 NNISRQSDF
+662 NLLI
-671 NIFKKM
+671 
-677 GNSVN
+677 
-682 IMSQNNNNKNIISQE
+682 SQNLNIINTKSQNQSKE
-697 KNKSTKKIPK
+697 NKPQKKLSK
-707 INTDDEQSTVLS
+707 FNYEDEQSTVLS
-719 KLETSSKVL
+719 RLETSSKIL
-728 NKIHQTFWKNYSSLN
+728 NKIHQTFWKNFSSSN
-743 DDSYKEDFKYNII
+743 EDYYKDDPRYNII

-791 IQNEEEKETHK
+791 IQNEEDKETHK
-802 IKRYIMPSNIFK
+802 IERYIMPSNIFK

-828 NENKRNINFPPSIL
+828 DRNRKNRNFPLSTL

-851 IFPFNSENQTT
+851 IYPFNSENQTT
-862 TVITQNILDKSR
+862 TVITKNILDRSR
-874 RIYIKGAP
+874 RLYIKGAP

-890 KYSKPDNINNLIM
+890 KSSKPDNINNLIM

-920 EYEYRDNFYMR
+920 DQDKEDEYKDSLYKRKTE
-931 NIDNNSNFSRGRIE
+931 NSLTSTSSRGRFKS
-945 TLYEKELNPIEKE
+945 LYEKEINPIDKE
-958 NNLTFLGLVI
+958 SNLIFLGLVI

-1016 HSRYVIDIKLDTN
+1016 HSRYVIDIKLDSN

-1040 NDNNESKI
+1040 NDKSESQI
-1048 DNDENDILE
+1048 DIDDDEIIE
-1057 IDNMLNKPKDDY
+1057 IDNILNKPKDDY
-1069 LETNNCLDQVDKIL
+1069 LETNNCLDEVDKIL
-1083 QRKEA
+1083 LKKEA
-1088 IVSVSGSALSYIMDQ
+1088 IVSVSGSALSYILDQ
-1103 LKHNN
+1103 MKNE
-1108 TDIISDIYIDNT
+1108 DIYIDT
-1120 RKCTK
+1120 ARKCTK

-1239 LILYMKNESFN
+1239 LVLYTKNEDFT
-1250 QYQILLI
+1250 QYHILLI
-1257 GLICSLFPIIC
+1257 GIVCSLLPLICSI
-1268 STRTAPA
+1268 RTSPA

-1281 ATVTSLFNKKFL
+1281 ITGTSLFNRKFL
-1293 MSTIIQLLLN
+1293 ISTIIQLVLN
-1303 LGIQVSFFFYLKN
+1303 LGVFISFFFYLKN
-1316 GISDENI
+1316 FISDEKI
-1323 LNSSGKNIVF
+1323 LNSSGNNIVF
-1333 ISYMFIFICFQSLLI
+1333 ISYMFIFICFQYILVI
-1348 IYVFNYKSVHRKH
+1348 FVFNYKSVHRKH
-1361 YSTNSLLLI
+1361 FSTNSILMIVLLLI
-1370 ILLLF
+1370 LT
-1375 LNFIL
+1375 FIL
-1380 QFMFFNGSSSNKWM
+1380 QLIFYAGSSNTFWIKN
-1394 KDLIDFEDSFEA
+1394 LVHFEESIEI
-1406 FDFFSELNKFIT
+1406 FDFFSELNKLIIQSFV
-1418 QCFAI
+1418 I
-1423 VNFVLSLLVEVII
+1423 VYLALSLIVEIFVVN
-1436 ATKM
+1436 KL

>member
-1 MSISKKQ
+1 MKIKEN
-8 KLEKIKEIEK
+8 LENIKEIEK
-18 EEDEDEILSKIENK
+18 EEDEEKYNIEDNNKISINK
-32 PKLNK
+32 DNNIKLIR
-37 ADTQENIILKEIGF
+37 DIGF
-51 MKRTNL
+51 IKRTIL

-82 LLTIVGYFISF
+82 ILTIVGYFLSL
-93 GILFIFT
+93 GILFFIT
-100 YYDKTIIL
+100 LYDNTIIL
-108 KLYCDRANP
+108 KLYCDKANP
-117 EDSNYVLITDYD
+117 EDSDYILITDYN

-134 VKLISEKLTTINPL
+134 VTLISEILTSINPL
-148 FKNNQYKF
+148 LKMGYK
-156 QSKTMNIPNESR
+156 NESKMLEIPFNSK
-168 YINKNNKIEENNN
+168 YINKNDEKRFVNIY
-181 DMLNLFFI
+181 FI
-189 FKNVRYIYHTDS
+189 FKNVRYIYNSDFCY
-201 ALFSSAYFNLNNY
+201 FSSAYFNLNGYKNN
-214 RHGEILELFD
+214 EILRLFD
-224 KKFVLNSSKKHK
+224 KKYNIDIKNK
-236 EITLQEEENRRVY
+236 EITLQDEENENVY
-249 YPSLAEYN
+249 YPSLEEYN

-265 NQILNESTKLSSI
+265 NQILNESTELSSI
-278 ILNQFFTGFNF
+278 ILKQIFTGFNY
-289 FSIICEIIW
+289 FSIICEFIW
-298 FTIGYRIY
+298 FFIGYRIF
-306 AIIIFLFTFI
+306 AIIIFLFNLI
-316 VLIKSTKDSYIL
+316 VLIKSTKDSYLL

-338 NNDTSEEEN
+338 NNISQEN
-347 NLIND
+347 NKEGIPDKNNLALNDANSLIN
-352 KINSANTDT
+352 K
-361 TTENN
+361 
-366 IFTKNINDSKQN
+366 KQN
-378 IENKYTNNIGSNIET
+378 NNNEDKLTKET
-393 SIRQISSELIDNIE
+393 SIRQINPDLIDIIDNIE
-407 NIEQNWSIVPGEVI
+407 QMWSIVPGEVI
-421 KIKPGHKILFDGL
+421 KIKPGHKILFDGI

-459 PNDNEYFQYS
+459 PNDNEYFQYP

-482 RQCTN
+482 KQCTN
-487 DNNNDIIRVLVV
+487 DNNNDILRVLVI

-515 FPKQENYSLNKDTLI
+515 FPKQENYSLNKDTFI
-530 FMLIMFFIFLG
+530 YMLIMFIIFIG
-541 AFIFNIKLK
+541 AIIFNIKLK
-550 SGPSDYFCDITII
+550 LSVRYYFSDITII

-573 FSSTFYKNY
+573 ISSTFYKYY
-582 LEKKGVHCL
+582 LEKNGVHCV
-591 DKNKILVAGKS
+591 DKNKIIVAGKS

-632 NNIYNNGID
+632 NNIYNTEIEAKNV
-641 SENINK
+641 NK
-647 KMNMININP
+647 KYINIP

-662 NNISRQSDF
+662 SRQSEL
-671 NIFKKM
+671 
-677 GNSVN
+677 
-682 IMSQNNNNKNIISQE
+682 NNNKSIFGSISNINLNFISSKAQNQLD
-697 KNKSTKKIPK
+697 KTKSQKKLPK
-707 INTDDEQSTVLS
+707 LNYDDEQNTVLS
-719 KLETSSKVL
+719 HLETSSKVL
-728 NKIHQTFWKNYSSLN
+728 NKIHQTFWKDFSLKK

-791 IQNEEEKETHK
+791 IQNEEDKETHE

-819 FFNNLSKNL
+819 FFKNL
-828 NENKRNINFPPSIL
+828 MKNLDKNKKNKNIPILTL

-851 IFPFNSENQTT
+851 IYPFNSENQTT
-862 TVITQNILDKSR
+862 TVITKNILDKSR

-890 KYSKPDNINNLIM
+890 KSSKPENINNLIM

-920 EYEYRDNFYMR
+920 DQQREEEYKDNIYRKQSNTIFNF
-931 NIDNNSNFSRGRIE
+931 NNKSNHLKKNQS
-945 TLYEKELNPIEKE
+945 LYEKEFNPIDKE

-968 FKNPLKKDTQSVI
+968 FKNPLKRDTQSVI

-1016 HSRYVIDIKLDTN
+1016 HSRYVIDIKLDSN
-1029 LIYMIELKSNN
+1029 LLYMIELKSNN
-1040 NDNNESKI
+1040 NSDNNESESDI
-1048 DNDENDILE
+1048 DNYDINE
-1057 IDNMLNKPKDDY
+1057 IDNILNKPKDDY
-1069 LETNNCLDQVDKIL
+1069 LETNNCLDQIDKIL
-1083 QRKEA
+1083 QKKEA
-1088 IVSVSGSALSYIMDQ
+1088 LVSVSGSALSYIMDQ
-1103 LKHNN
+1103 LKND
-1108 TDIISDIYIDNT
+1108 TSSDLYIDISK
-1120 RKCTK
+1120 KCTK
-1125 KNIENLIR
+1125 KNMDNLIR

-1225 VIIIQDSVLTLCKK
+1225 VMIIQDSVITLGKK
-1239 LILYMKNESFN
+1239 LILSYNDEDLN
-1250 QYQILLI
+1250 QYHILLI
-1257 GLICSLFPIIC
+1257 GLICSLIPLIC
-1268 STRTAPA
+1268 SIRTSPA

-1281 ATVTSLFNKKFL
+1281 AMGTSLFNKKFL
-1293 MSTIIQLLLN
+1293 ISTGIQLVLN
-1303 LGIQVSFFFYLKN
+1303 LGVLISFFFYLKN
-1316 GISDENI
+1316 FISDKKILSTYGNNI
-1323 LNSSGKNIVF
+1323 IF
-1333 ISYMFIFICFQSLLI
+1333 ISYMFIFLCFQYILI
-1348 IYVFNYKSVHRKH
+1348 IFIFNCKSVHRKH
-1361 YSTNSLLLI
+1361 FSTNSILIIILLLI
-1370 ILLLF
+1370 ILLIIQFLF
-1375 LNFIL
+1375 FAENIDAPWI
-1380 QFMFFNGSSSNKWM
+1380 KA
-1394 KDLIDFEDSFEA
+1394 LIQFEDAIEE
-1406 FDFFSELNKFIT
+1406 FDFYSELNKLIIQSFV
-1418 QCFAI
+1418 I
-1423 VNFVLSLLVEVII
+1423 VNLVLSLANELFII
-1436 ATKM
+1436 SKL